1 MENKINQNTAGL
13 NLDSVNYQIKE
24 NMITFALNANI
35 QSHDGNST
43 TYTNE
48 PSNQICYDFSST
60 YPGFKILNV
69 LSITE
74 QSKLIVFLAHPDG
87 RSLIGEIT
95 NLNKD
100 CTSLVESETD
110 CGCISGTVL
119 GSTVVSSLISIPG
132 TGECPTG
139 YTFNSTSGFCEKLIS
154 TPIQETVTK
163 ESVISSCRD
172 ADHGTTLTR
181 VYKDT
186 WVTQTP
192 PTYHTVVESNL
203 TQSFWFP
210 GGNFS
215 YIKQIG
221 IQADVDNTNNPC
233 GTQESLDFLGFTE
246 TICISD
252 TKQYY
257 LGLAADDSLRVSID
271 GNIVFDFDALDPAKS
286 FATLTDLWGRYNLF
300 PVNISKGS
308 HLLKFEYKNKPT
320 GDPGN
325 RGMFAYELYDI
336 SLAQLTDPNLTRVI
350 LQNSRVL
357 SNGKPITSEIKAPG
371 RILQMSYTGTATG
384 TFTIGSAVQS
394 STSGTGTDAVF
405 KIVVNAGVITSL
417 ILEYSGKGYKTGDT
431 LIISA
436 GSALNVTVTVVAASV
451 QEDFIELSQACP
463 VGYTLYV
470 NENCVASCQK
480 LDQKSEIFPTTS
492 VNCCVFTPLVVDN
505 CCDCTDCYR
514 YSAQATNNQPYSITY
529 INCAGVE
536 VTETFP
542 SGIGTFTAK
551 RNKYTLPVN
560 VEILDSTFVSQGEC
574 NPKTSKCCLGLSPD
588 FPVYAEYRIDNCE
601 TKVYFIARNIQPR
614 YFSLEEPL
622 GRDQCGDAI
631 DCLTDAC
638 ERLKL
643 FPDFCQPDIYPTAID
658 SGGRLKGGVYSF
670 SIAYADENG
679 KELTDYVDFSNPIP
693 IFERAITEQTE
704 YETSKSIRVSID
716 HSTTIFDYFNL
727 VVAENIN
734 EVTTY
739 QLVGTYRVNQST
751 YRDSLVYSGDYSST
765 FSSIV
770 PLIRSPH
777 YETAEIIEK
786 QNDILMLADLVETP
800 KYNFQL
806 IANEIKLRWETV
818 KMPVD
823 NKFDFSNPEIAYF
836 FRTYQRDE
844 VYPFGIKFKLKNG
857 KYTDVFHIPGRE
869 IFINSNEKDLLTVGT
884 NPDVFAVENDCIVQ
898 DSQPRW
904 KVYNTAT
911 TDLTPPTN
919 TPSLQEVQYSCK
931 ITVEAA
937 GEFAYWESTETY
949 PCYEDVW
956 GALAGQPIRHHK
968 FPENSKV
975 HIHADGDD
983 FIYPIGVRILENDF
997 ANRVLDKFTV
1007 YDPLNT
1013 YGNHQ
1018 IPVKELICGF
1028 ELVRGNRVNNK
1039 SVVAK
1044 GLLYDVGSFEDVKSG
1059 KKFYYP
1065 NYPYN
1070 DLRPDAFIKST
1081 PDWYDR
1087 ADRGIE
1093 DSSSDPAS
1101 GLRIHEG
1108 FNTIGSRYTF
1118 HSPDTHFQY
1127 PKIGTELKLE
1137 TVEYGKVQGKFMPV
1151 LDHPQY
1157 KFLTKA
1163 DYALSAVISNALA
1176 LAFDTK
1182 TTATDPGTIIQTDG
1196 ISILTNNQVLL
1207 DLIEKLVPNNNF
1219 AYQFNSVGEYKKFL
1233 PITTIG
1239 NRRRF
1244 LDIGLYAND
1253 KIVELNDD
1261 RPLHNRLRETSVYLK
1276 TNGSFSTEHGSIID
1290 TSRYTLD
1297 QAGLGDTP
1305 EKVTESDT
1313 RAYYS
1318 SIKRSFPNQYGQI
1331 ENIKYVSMGYA
1342 CGVYT
1347 DLSGTAK
1354 IKTKYYPGFGGDTYI
1369 NKFALKR
1376 KHSFFTRNLANL
1388 PAKVDNVPFDYW
1400 LFPNLGYPTY
1410 YIGESPE
1417 DINNAF
1423 ASSILAGAAA
1433 TLATILT
1440 TPALAAGGAAT
1451 GVTLNAAISGALAS
1465 IYSLFVKKNNLDV
1478 SPTFNLPN
1486 PIPGEPDIVTPSS
1499 FFYQKGFF
1507 YTASYGIPVFYV
1519 ESDINVDLRHGR
1531 NDLEENFYPNVGD
1544 GIPDEWL
1551 HEVNVPIK
1559 FDNFYSYNAT
1569 YSAQNLS
1576 PNLPYRLKYPKL
1588 ECLSIHTNRVIYSD
1602 PANSSNYLSD
1612 AWRVFRP
1619 GNFYDFPKQ
1628 GGRLIDLNA
1637 GENERVYARFE
1648 NTTKVYNSRITLS
1661 TTSPYQ
1667 LEIGNAEMFKQKPVD
1682 LSKTDLGYIG
1692 TQHKAYVKCEYGTF
1706 WVDAKRGH
1714 IYQITGDGFNE
1725 IKTENN
1731 FNWFKQNLPFQILK
1745 DIPNAD
1751 VDNPPIGLGIVMGW
1765 DERYERVFITKLDYR
1780 VKPEYR
1786 IGSPSVV
1793 KYITDTSDS
1802 NYRKYVLESGSTQV
1816 EITFGDPA
1824 FFENKSWTVA
1834 YSPKLKNFI
1843 SFYSFLPNFYVPLLG
1858 NFQTV
1863 INTSTGASTWN
1874 HNLSIFTYQTYYNKL
1889 YPYILE
1895 YNVNSFPKV
1904 SIINSV
1910 TLMQDIQEYYSD
1922 YEYYSLSTA
1931 NKKNLANFTKAI
1943 IYNKEQSSGIIKL
1956 IPEEFGNTRQK
1967 ITYPRMTATGIEALI
1982 SRREQ
1987 LYTFNGFWNV
1997 AAQGN
2002 GQPLWST
2009 QWSDLVTQ
2017 YPIDKVPNTKSVRP
2031 VSVSYQKAKI
2041 KSDFAKVRLIQDQ
2054 YSRFKFINTIQITQT
2069 NP

>member
-1 MENKINQNTAGL
+1 MQNKINQNTAGL

-24 NMITFALNANI
+24 NMITYALNANV

-48 PSNQICYDFSST
+48 PSNQICYDFSLT

-87 RSLIGEIT
+87 RSLIGELT

-100 CTSLVESETD
+100 CTTLTETETD
-110 CGCISGTVL
+110 CGCISGTVV
-119 GSTVVSSLISIPG
+119 TNVV
-132 TGECPTG
+132 
-139 YTFNSTSGFCEKLIS
+139 NS
-154 TPIQETVTK
+154 
-163 ESVISSCRD
+163 
-172 ADHGTTLTR
+172 
-181 VYKDT
+181 
-186 WVTQTP
+186 
-192 PTYHTVVESNL
+192 
-203 TQSFWFP
+203 
-210 GGNFS
+210 
-215 YIKQIG
+215 
-221 IQADVDNTNNPC
+221 
-233 GTQESLDFLGFTE
+233 
-246 TICISD
+246 
-252 TKQYY
+252 
-257 LGLAADDSLRVSID
+257 
-271 GNIVFDFDALDPAKS
+271 
-286 FATLTDLWGRYNLF
+286 
-300 PVNISKGS
+300 
-308 HLLKFEYKNKPT
+308 
-320 GDPGN
+320 
-325 RGMFAYELYDI
+325 
-336 SLAQLTDPNLTRVI
+336 
-350 LQNSRVL
+350 
-357 SNGKPITSEIKAPG
+357 
-371 RILQMSYTGTATG
+371 ATG
-384 TFTIGSAVQS
+384 
-394 STSGTGTDAVF
+394 
-405 KIVVNAGVITSL
+405 
-417 ILEYSGKGYKTGDT
+417 
-431 LIISA
+431 
-436 GSALNVTVTVVAASV
+436 
-451 QEDFIELSQACP
+451 
-463 VGYTLYV
+463 
-470 NENCVASCQK
+470 
-480 LDQKSEIFPTTS
+480 
-492 VNCCVFTPLVVDN
+492 CCTFTPLIVDN

-514 YSAQATNNQPYSITY
+514 YSAQSINNTPYSITY
-529 INCAGVE
+529 VNCNGVE
-536 VTETFP
+536 VTDTFP
-542 SGIGTFTAK
+542 SGIGTFTARK
-551 RNKYTLPVN
+551 NKYILPSD
-560 VEILDSTFVSQGEC
+560 VEILDSNLESQGQC
-574 NPKTSKCCLGLSPD
+574 NPKTSDCCLKLSTD

-622 GRDQCGDAI
+622 GRDQCGDAL

-643 FPDFCQPDIYPTAID
+643 FPDFCQADIYPTAID

-670 SIAYADENG
+670 SVAYADENG
-679 KELTDYVDFSNPIP
+679 KELTDYVDFSNPIA

-751 YRDSLVYSGDYSST
+751 YRDSLVYTGDYSST

-806 IANEIKLRWETV
+806 LANKIKLRWETV

-823 NKFDFSNPEIAYF
+823 NKFDYSNPEIAYF

-869 IFINSNEKDLLTVGT
+869 VFPNSDERSLIYHDS
-884 NPDVFAVENDCIVQ
+884 NPDAFGTVNDCIVT
-898 DSQPRW
+898 DREEKW

-911 TDLTPPTN
+911 TGITPPNN
-919 TPSLQEVQYSCK
+919 TPSLQEAQYSCK
-931 ITVEAA
+931 ITVETG

-949 PCYEDVW
+949 PCYEEVW

-968 FPENSKV
+968 FPENAKS

-983 FIYPIGVRILENDF
+983 FIYPIGVRLWSESLFASILDTE
-997 ANRVLDKFTV
+997 TV

-1018 IPVKELICGF
+1018 IPVKELICGY

-1044 GLLYDVGSFEDVKSG
+1044 GLVYDVGSFRDVKSG
-1059 KKFYYP
+1059 REFYYP

-1070 DLRPDAFIKST
+1070 SLEDDAYIKST
-1081 PDWYDR
+1081 PDWYNK
-1087 ADRGIE
+1087 ADRGLE
-1093 DSSSDPAS
+1093 ESNADFSS
-1101 GLRIHEG
+1101 GLRLHKG
-1108 FNTIGSRYTF
+1108 FNVIGSRYTF

-1137 TVEYGKVQGKFMPV
+1137 TVEYGKVQGKFVPV

-1157 KFLTKA
+1157 KFLTTA
-1163 DYALSAVISNALA
+1163 DYAVTAVLADALSLAFESELTTTPTPGAATRWKADALA
-1176 LAFDTK
+1176 
-1182 TTATDPGTIIQTDG
+1182 
-1196 ISILTNNQVLL
+1196 ILTNNQIFIDLL
-1207 DLIEKLVPNNNF
+1207 EKLIPNTNF
-1219 AYQFNSVGEYKKFL
+1219 AYQFNSVGKYTSFR
-1233 PITTIG
+1233 PITTRG

-1261 RPLHNRLRETSVYLK
+1261 KPLHNRLRETSVYLK
-1276 TNGSFSTEHGSIID
+1276 TSAGFSQEFTSIQD
-1290 TSRYTLD
+1290 NTRYTIGEK
-1297 QAGLGDTP
+1297 GLEDNP

-1313 RAYYS
+1313 RAYYA
-1318 SIKRSFPNQYGQI
+1318 SIKREFPNQYGQI
-1331 ENIKYVSMGYA
+1331 ENIRYISTGYI
-1342 CGVYT
+1342 CDVT
-1347 DLSGTAK
+1347 LSLGGTAK
-1354 IKTKYYPGFGGDTYI
+1354 ILKKYYPAFGGDTYI

-1388 PAKVDNVPFDYW
+1388 PAKVNNVPFDYW
-1400 LFPNLGYPTY
+1400 LYPNLGYPTY

-1417 DINNAF
+1417 ELDAAII
-1423 ASSILAGAAA
+1423 SSAVTGIGAAA
-1433 TLATILT
+1433 ATAIAAALT
-1440 TPALAAGGAAT
+1440 GAVSGIA
-1451 GVTLNAAISGALAS
+1451 LNAVISGALGT
-1465 IYSLFVKKNNLDV
+1465 IYSLFVKKNNLDAD
-1478 SPTFNLPN
+1478 PQ
-1486 PIPGEPDIVTPSS
+1486 E

-1544 GIPDEWL
+1544 GIPDDWL

-1559 FDNFYSYNAT
+1559 YDNFYSYNAT

-1576 PNLPYRLKYPKL
+1576 PNLPYRLKYPDL
-1588 ECLSIHTNRVIYSD
+1588 GCLTYHQNRVIYSD

-1628 GGRLIDLNA
+1628 GGRLIDLNS

-1714 IYQITGDGFNE
+1714 IYQITGEGFNE

-1731 FNWFKQNLPFQILK
+1731 FNWFKNNLPFQIIK
-1745 DIPNAD
+1745 DFPEVDI
-1751 VDNPPIGLGIVMGW
+1751 DNPQSGLGIVMGW
-1765 DERYERVFITKLDYR
+1765 DERYERVFIIKLDYR
-1780 VKPEYR
+1780 VRKD
-1786 IGSPSVV
+1786 
-1793 KYITDTSDS
+1793 ITGQVSYED
-1802 NYRKYVLESGSTQV
+1802 RKFFYQDNVGKTQV
-1816 EITFGDPA
+1816 ELTDSTI
-1824 FFENKSWTVA
+1824 FENKSWTVA

-1843 SFYSFLPNFYVPLLG
+1843 SFYSYLPNFFVPQLG
-1858 NFQTV
+1858 HFQTIV
-1863 INTSTGASTWN
+1863 NTGAGASLWN
-1874 HNLSIFTYQTYYNKL
+1874 HNLSVYTYQTYYGTL

-1895 YNVNSFPKV
+1895 YCVNSFPQISSV
-1904 SIINSV
+1904 NSV
-1910 TLMQDIQEYYSD
+1910 TILEDIQEYYSD
-1922 YEYYSLSTA
+1922 YEYYSLGTT
-1931 NKKNLANFTKAI
+1931 NNTNLANFTKAI
-1943 IYNKEQSSGIIKL
+1943 IYNKEQSSGVIKL
-1956 IPEEFGNTRQK
+1956 IPEIFGNTRQK

-1982 SRREQ
+1982 SRREHVS
-1987 LYTFNGFWNV
+1987 TFNGFWNV

-2031 VSVSYQKAKI
+2031 VSVSYQKSKI
-2041 KSDFAKVRLIQDQ
+2041 KSDFARIRLIQDA

>member
-24 NMITFALNANI
+24 NMITFALNANV

-48 PSNQICYDFSST
+48 PSSQICYDFVNL
-60 YPGFKILNV
+60 YPGFKITGT

-87 RSLIGEIT
+87 RSLIGQVT
-95 NLNKD
+95 DLGKD

-119 GSTVVSSLISIPG
+119 DSTVLSSLIPIAG

-139 YTFNSTSGFCEKLIS
+139 YIFSSKSGFCEKLINI
-154 TPIQETVTK
+154 PIQETVTK
-163 ESVISSCRD
+163 KSVISSCRD
-172 ADHGTTLTR
+172 AEHGTTLTR
-181 VYKDT
+181 IYKDT
-186 WVTQTP
+186 WITQTP

-221 IQADVDNTNNPC
+221 IQADIDNTNNPC
-233 GTQESLDFLGFTE
+233 GTQETLDFLGFTE

-286 FATLTDLWGRYNLF
+286 FATLTDLWARYNLF
-300 PVNISKGS
+300 PVSISKGS

-371 RILQMSYTGTATG
+371 RILQISYTGTATG

-394 STSGTGTDAVF
+394 STSGTGTDAEF

-417 ILEYSGKGYKTGDT
+417 ILQYSGKGYKTGDT
-431 LIISA
+431 LIISS

-451 QEDFIELSQACP
+451 QDDFIELSQACP

-470 NENCVASCQK
+470 DENCVASCQK
-480 LDQKSEIFPTTS
+480 IDQKSAIFPATS
-492 VNCCVFTPLVVDN
+492 VNCCTFTPLVVDN
-505 CCDCTDCYR
+505 CCDCSDCYE
-514 YSAQATNNQPYSITY
+514 YSVESVSKSPYTVNYIDCSGLETNI
-529 INCAGVE
+529 
-536 VTETFP
+536 TFP
-542 SGIGTFTAK
+542 AGQVGVFRARK
-551 RNKYTLPVN
+551 DKYTLTPDTKIVS
-560 VEILDSTFVSQGEC
+560 ERFISQGIC
-574 NPKTSKCCLGLSPD
+574 VPKSSKCCLGLSPD
-588 FPVYAEYRIDNCE
+588 YPVYSEYRIDNCN
-601 TKVYFIARNIQPR
+601 TKVYFIAKNISPR
-614 YFSLEEPL
+614 FFSLEEPY
-622 GRDQCGDAI
+622 GKDQCGVLA
-631 DCLTDAC
+631 DCLTDSC

-643 FPDFCQPDIYPTAID
+643 FPDFCQADIYPTSVN
-658 SGGRLKGGVYSF
+658 SGGVLKGGVYSF

-679 KELTDYVDFSNPIP
+679 KELTDYVDFCNPIP
-693 IFERAITEQTE
+693 IFERSITEQTE
-704 YETSKSIRVSID
+704 YETSKSIRVAIE
-716 HSTTIFDYFNL
+716 HSTAIFDYFNL

-734 EVTTY
+734 QVTTY
-739 QLVGTYRVNQST
+739 QLVGTYRVNQT
-751 YRDSLVYSGDYSST
+751 TNKDSLIYTGDYSST

-777 YETAEIIEK
+777 YDSAGIIDK
-786 QNDILMLADLVETP
+786 QTDMLMLADLTETP

-806 IANEIKLRWETV
+806 LANNIKLRWETV
-818 KMPVD
+818 EMPAD
-823 NKFDFSNPEIAYF
+823 NKFDYSNPEIAYF

-844 VYPFGIKFKLKNG
+844 VYPFGIKFRLKNG
-857 KYTDVFHIPGRE
+857 KYTDVFHIPGRVA
-869 IFINSNEKDLLTVGT
+869 SGSDT
-884 NPDVFAVENDCIVQ
+884 NTLSKGSSLDVFTVPNDCIVEK
-898 DSQPRW
+898 DLPTW

-911 TDLTPPTN
+911 AGLTPPSN
-919 TPSLQEVQYSCK
+919 EPSIQEAQYSCK
-931 ITVEAA
+931 ITVKNS

-949 PCYEDVW
+949 PCYTEVW
-956 GALAGQPIRHHK
+956 GALAEQPIRFHK
-968 FPENSKV
+968 FPENAIS
-975 HIHADGDD
+975 HIHADSKDL
-983 FIYPIGVRILENDF
+983 IYPIGVRILESDF
-997 ANRVLDKFTV
+997 EGYLNTFTV

-1013 YGNHQ
+1013 YGNNQ
-1018 IPVKELICGF
+1018 IPVKELICGY

-1039 SVVAK
+1039 SVIAK
-1044 GLLYDVGSFEDVKSG
+1044 GLIYDVGTFEDVESG

-1070 DLRPDAFIKST
+1070 DIREDGYIKSS
-1081 PDWYDR
+1081 PDWYNA
-1087 ADRGIE
+1087 ADRGEKNDNI
-1093 DSSSDPAS
+1093 PGM
-1101 GLRIHEG
+1101 GLHKG

-1118 HSPDTHFQY
+1118 HSPDTHFQL
-1127 PKIGTELKLE
+1127 PKIGTELKIETLE
-1137 TVEYGKVQGKFMPV
+1137 FGKVQGKFIPV

-1163 DYALSAVISNALA
+1163 DYGLSAVLADALS
-1176 LAFDTK
+1176 LAFE
-1182 TTATDPGTIIQTDG
+1182 TTASAVDPNTKLKTDG
-1196 ISILTNNQVLL
+1196 LSILTNNQIFI
-1207 DLIEKLVPNNNF
+1207 DLIERLIPNTNF
-1219 AYQFNSVGEYKKFL
+1219 AYQFNSVGKYTSFR
-1233 PITTIG
+1233 PITTRG

-1261 RPLHNRLRETSVYLK
+1261 KPLHNRLRETSVYLK
-1276 TNGSFSTEHGSIID
+1276 TSAGFSYEYPFIQD
-1290 TSRYTLD
+1290 TSRYTIGENNLE
-1297 QAGLGDTP
+1297 DTP

-1313 RAYYS
+1313 RAYYA
-1318 SIKRSFPNQYGQI
+1318 SIKREFPNQYGQI
-1331 ENIKYVSMGYA
+1331 ENIRYVSTGYI
-1342 CGVYT
+1342 VDVT
-1347 DLSGTAK
+1347 TSLNGTAK
-1354 IKTKYYPGFGGDTYI
+1354 ILKKYYPAFGGDTYI

-1388 PAKVDNVPFDYW
+1388 PAKVNNVPFDYW
-1400 LFPNLGYPTY
+1400 LYPNLGYPTY

-1417 DINNAF
+1417 EINA
-1423 ASSILAGAAA
+1423 AAVSSLAVGVGAA
-1433 TLATILT
+1433 LT
-1440 TPALAAGGAAT
+1440 AALAASLTGAAS
-1451 GVTLNAAISGALAS
+1451 GVTLNAFISGTLAS
-1465 IYSLFVKKNNLDV
+1465 IYSLFVKKNNLDGAALV
-1478 SPTFNLPN
+1478 TIPN
-1486 PIPGEPDIVTPSS
+1486 PIPGKPDIDIPSS

-1544 GIPDEWL
+1544 GIPDDWL

-1559 FDNFYSYNAT
+1559 YDNFYHYNAT

-1576 PNLPYRLKYPKL
+1576 PNLPYRLKYPSL
-1588 ECLSIHTNRVIYSD
+1588 ECLTYHQNRVIYSD
-1602 PANSSNYLSD
+1602 PANASNYLSD

-1667 LEIGNAEMFKQKPVD
+1667 LEIGNAEMFKQKPVE

-1692 TQHKAYVKCEYGTF
+1692 TQHKAYVKCEFGTF

-1714 IYQITGDGFNE
+1714 IYQITGEGFNE

-1731 FNWFKQNLPFQILK
+1731 FNWFKNNLPFNILK
-1745 DIPNAD
+1745 DFPDAD
-1751 VDNPPIGLGIVMGW
+1751 IDNPQSGLGIVMGW
-1765 DERYERVFITKLDYR
+1765 DERYERVFITKLDYLAR
-1780 VKPEYR
+1780 KDLVG
-1786 IGSPSVV
+1786 I
-1793 KYITDTSDS
+1793 ITYED
-1802 NYRKYVLESGSTQV
+1802 RKFYYQ
-1816 EITFGDPA
+1816 EINLRREVQLTDPTY
-1824 FFENKSWTVA
+1824 FENKSWTVA

-1843 SFYSFLPNFYVPLLG
+1843 SFYSFLPNFFVPLLG
-1858 NFQTV
+1858 HFQTI
-1863 INTSTGASTWN
+1863 INTGTGSSIWN
-1874 HNLSIFTYQTYYNKL
+1874 HNLSVYTYQTYYGIL

-1895 YNVNSFPKV
+1895 YNVNSFPQV
-1904 SIINSV
+1904 STVNSV

-2009 QWSDLVTQ
+2009 QWGDLVTQ

-2031 VSVSYQKAKI
+2031 VSVSYQKNKI
-2041 KSDFAKVRLIQDQ
+2041 KSDFAKIRLIQDA

>member
-1 MENKINQNTAGL
+1 MQNKINQNTAGL

-24 NMITFALNANI
+24 NMITYALNANV

-48 PSNQICYDFSST
+48 PSNQICYDFSLT

-87 RSLIGEIT
+87 RSLIGELT

-100 CTSLVESETD
+100 CTTLTETETD
-110 CGCISGTVL
+110 CGCISGTVV
-119 GSTVVSSLISIPG
+119 TNVV
-132 TGECPTG
+132 
-139 YTFNSTSGFCEKLIS
+139 NS
-154 TPIQETVTK
+154 
-163 ESVISSCRD
+163 
-172 ADHGTTLTR
+172 
-181 VYKDT
+181 
-186 WVTQTP
+186 
-192 PTYHTVVESNL
+192 
-203 TQSFWFP
+203 
-210 GGNFS
+210 
-215 YIKQIG
+215 
-221 IQADVDNTNNPC
+221 
-233 GTQESLDFLGFTE
+233 
-246 TICISD
+246 
-252 TKQYY
+252 
-257 LGLAADDSLRVSID
+257 
-271 GNIVFDFDALDPAKS
+271 
-286 FATLTDLWGRYNLF
+286 
-300 PVNISKGS
+300 
-308 HLLKFEYKNKPT
+308 
-320 GDPGN
+320 
-325 RGMFAYELYDI
+325 
-336 SLAQLTDPNLTRVI
+336 
-350 LQNSRVL
+350 
-357 SNGKPITSEIKAPG
+357 
-371 RILQMSYTGTATG
+371 ATG
-384 TFTIGSAVQS
+384 
-394 STSGTGTDAVF
+394 
-405 KIVVNAGVITSL
+405 
-417 ILEYSGKGYKTGDT
+417 
-431 LIISA
+431 
-436 GSALNVTVTVVAASV
+436 
-451 QEDFIELSQACP
+451 
-463 VGYTLYV
+463 
-470 NENCVASCQK
+470 
-480 LDQKSEIFPTTS
+480 
-492 VNCCVFTPLVVDN
+492 CCTFTPLIVDN

-514 YSAQATNNQPYSITY
+514 YSAQSINNTPYSITY
-529 INCAGVE
+529 VNCNGVE
-536 VTETFP
+536 VTDTFP
-542 SGIGTFTAK
+542 SGIGTFTARK
-551 RNKYTLPVN
+551 NKYILPSD
-560 VEILDSTFVSQGEC
+560 VEILDSNLESQGQC
-574 NPKTSKCCLGLSPD
+574 VPKTSDCCLKLSTD
-588 FPVYAEYRIDNCE
+588 FPVYAEYRVDNCE

-622 GRDQCGDAI
+622 GRDQCGDAL

-643 FPDFCQPDIYPTAID
+643 FPDFCQADIYPTAID

-670 SIAYADENG
+670 SVAYADENG
-679 KELTDYVDFSNPIP
+679 KELTDYVDFSNPIA

-751 YRDSLVYSGDYSST
+751 YRDSLVYTGDYSST

-806 IANEIKLRWETV
+806 LANKIKLRWETV

-823 NKFDFSNPEIAYF
+823 NKFDYSNPEIAYF

-869 IFINSNEKDLLTVGT
+869 VFPNSDERSPIYHDS
-884 NPDVFAVENDCIVQ
+884 NPDAFGTVNDCIVT
-898 DSQPRW
+898 DREEKW

-911 TDLTPPTN
+911 TGITPPNN
-919 TPSLQEVQYSCK
+919 TPSLQEAQYSCK
-931 ITVEAA
+931 ITVETG

-949 PCYEDVW
+949 PCYDEVW
-956 GALAGQPIRHHK
+956 GTLAGQPIRHHK
-968 FPENSKV
+968 FPENAKS

-983 FIYPIGVRILENDF
+983 FIYPIGVRLWSESLFASILDTE
-997 ANRVLDKFTV
+997 TV

-1018 IPVKELICGF
+1018 IPVKELICGY

-1044 GLLYDVGSFEDVKSG
+1044 GLVYDVGSFRDVKSG
-1059 KKFYYP
+1059 REFYYP

-1070 DLRPDAFIKST
+1070 SLEDDAYIKST
-1081 PDWYDR
+1081 PDWYNK
-1087 ADRGIE
+1087 ADRGI
-1093 DSSSDPAS
+1093 DDNDYGMA
-1101 GLRIHEG
+1101 LHQG
-1108 FNTIGSRYTF
+1108 FNVIGSRYTF

-1137 TVEYGKVQGKFMPV
+1137 TVEYGKVQGKFVPV
-1151 LDHPQY
+1151 LDHPKH
-1157 KFLTKA
+1157 KFLTLA
-1163 DYALSAVISNALA
+1163 DYATAATLANALA
-1176 LAFDTK
+1176 LAFESDSTITTPPPPGPSTSNKSK
-1182 TTATDPGTIIQTDG
+1182 TDALSII
-1196 ISILTNNQVLL
+1196 TNNQAFI
-1207 DLIEKLVPNNNF
+1207 DLIEKLIPLKNF
-1219 AYQFNSVGEYKKFL
+1219 AYQFNSVGEYKRFL

-1261 RPLHNRLRETSVYLK
+1261 KPLHNRLRETSVYLK
-1276 TNGSFSTEHGSIID
+1276 TSGSFSTEYASIVD
-1290 TSRYTLD
+1290 NSRYTIGQKNLQD
-1297 QAGLGDTP
+1297 NP
-1305 EKVTESDT
+1305 EQIVESDT
-1313 RAYYS
+1313 RAYYAS
-1318 SIKRSFPNQYGQI
+1318 VKRNFPNQYGQI
-1331 ENIKYVSMGYA
+1331 ENITYVSTGYS
-1342 CGVYT
+1342 CSVYT
-1347 DLSGTAK
+1347 DITNTLQ
-1354 IKTKYYPGFGGDTYI
+1354 IKAKYYPAFGGDTFI

-1400 LFPNLGYPTY
+1400 LYPNLGYPTY

-1417 DINNAF
+1417 DL
-1423 ASSILAGAAA
+1423 SSAATEALIAGVAAA
-1433 TLATILT
+1433 AAA
-1440 TPALAAGGAAT
+1440 ALAAGVVTGSLVAGAGLNAVLT
-1451 GVTLNAAISGALAS
+1451 GVLAS
-1465 IYSLFVKKNNLDV
+1465 IYGLFVKKNNLDAD
-1478 SPTFNLPN
+1478 PQP
-1486 PIPGEPDIVTPSS
+1486 

-1576 PNLPYRLKYPKL
+1576 PNLPYRLKYPSL
-1588 ECLSIHTNRVIYSD
+1588 ECLSIHNNRVIYSD

-1661 TTSPYQ
+1661 TNSPYQ
-1667 LEIGNAEMFKQKPVD
+1667 LEIGSAEMFKQKPVD
-1682 LSKTDLGYIG
+1682 LAKTDLGYIG

-1725 IKTENN
+1725 IKTESN

-1745 DIPNAD
+1745 DISNAD
-1751 VDNPPIGLGIVMGW
+1751 IDNPPIGLGIVMGW

-1780 VKPEYR
+1780 VKPEFR
-1786 IGSPSVV
+1786 AGNPSVV
-1793 KYITDTSDS
+1793 KYITDTSDT

-1843 SFYSFLPNFYVPLLG
+1843 SFYSFLPNFFVPMLG

-1863 INTSTGASTWN
+1863 INTSAGASTWN

-1889 YPYILE
+1889 YPYIIE
-1895 YNVNSFPKV
+1895 YNVNSFPQV
-1904 SIINSV
+1904 STVNSI

-1967 ITYPRMTATGIEALI
+1967 ITYPRMTTTGIEALI
-1982 SRREQ
+1982 SRREH

-2009 QWSDLVTQ
+2009 QWSDLITQ
-2017 YPIDKVPNTKSVRP
+2017 YPIDKIPNTKSVRP
-2031 VSVSYQKAKI
+2031 VSVSYQKSKI

>member
-1 MENKINQNTAGL
+1 MQNKINQNTAGL

-24 NMITFALNANI
+24 NMITYALNANV

-48 PSNQICYDFSST
+48 PSNQICYDFSLT

-87 RSLIGEIT
+87 RSLIGELT

-100 CTSLVESETD
+100 CTTLTETETD
-110 CGCISGTVL
+110 CGCISGTVV
-119 GSTVVSSLISIPG
+119 TNVV
-132 TGECPTG
+132 
-139 YTFNSTSGFCEKLIS
+139 NS
-154 TPIQETVTK
+154 
-163 ESVISSCRD
+163 
-172 ADHGTTLTR
+172 
-181 VYKDT
+181 
-186 WVTQTP
+186 
-192 PTYHTVVESNL
+192 
-203 TQSFWFP
+203 
-210 GGNFS
+210 
-215 YIKQIG
+215 
-221 IQADVDNTNNPC
+221 
-233 GTQESLDFLGFTE
+233 
-246 TICISD
+246 
-252 TKQYY
+252 
-257 LGLAADDSLRVSID
+257 
-271 GNIVFDFDALDPAKS
+271 
-286 FATLTDLWGRYNLF
+286 
-300 PVNISKGS
+300 
-308 HLLKFEYKNKPT
+308 
-320 GDPGN
+320 
-325 RGMFAYELYDI
+325 
-336 SLAQLTDPNLTRVI
+336 
-350 LQNSRVL
+350 
-357 SNGKPITSEIKAPG
+357 
-371 RILQMSYTGTATG
+371 ATG
-384 TFTIGSAVQS
+384 
-394 STSGTGTDAVF
+394 
-405 KIVVNAGVITSL
+405 
-417 ILEYSGKGYKTGDT
+417 
-431 LIISA
+431 
-436 GSALNVTVTVVAASV
+436 
-451 QEDFIELSQACP
+451 
-463 VGYTLYV
+463 
-470 NENCVASCQK
+470 
-480 LDQKSEIFPTTS
+480 
-492 VNCCVFTPLVVDN
+492 CCTFTPLIVDN

-514 YSAQATNNQPYSITY
+514 YSAQSINNTSYSITY
-529 INCAGVE
+529 VNCNGVE
-536 VTETFP
+536 VTDNFP
-542 SGIGTFTAK
+542 SGIGTFTARK
-551 RNKYTLPVN
+551 NKYILPSD
-560 VEILDSTFVSQGEC
+560 VEILDSTLESQGQC
-574 NPKTSKCCLGLSPD
+574 NPKTSDCCLKLSPD

-601 TKVYFIARNIQPR
+601 TKVYFVSRNIQPR

-643 FPDFCQPDIYPTAID
+643 FPDFCQADIYPTAID

-679 KELTDYVDFSNPIP
+679 KELTDYVDFSNPIA

-716 HSTTIFDYFNL
+716 HSTAIFDYFNL

-751 YRDSLVYSGDYSST
+751 YRDSLVYTGDYSST

-806 IANEIKLRWETV
+806 LANKIKLRWETV

-823 NKFDFSNPEIAYF
+823 NKFDYSNPEIAYF

-869 IFINSNEKDLLTVGT
+869 VFPNSDERSLIYHDS
-884 NPDVFAVENDCIVQ
+884 NPDAFGTVNDCIVT
-898 DSQPRW
+898 DKEEKW

-911 TDLTPPTN
+911 TGITPPN
-919 TPSLQEVQYSCK
+919 NAPSLQEAQYSCK
-931 ITVEAA
+931 ITVETG

-949 PCYEDVW
+949 PCYDEVW

-968 FPENSKV
+968 FPENAKS

-983 FIYPIGVRILENDF
+983 FIYPIGVRIWSESLF
-997 ANRVLDKFTV
+997 AAILDTETV

-1018 IPVKELICGF
+1018 IPVKELICGY

-1044 GLLYDVGSFEDVKSG
+1044 GLIYDVGSFRDVKSG
-1059 KKFYYP
+1059 REFYYP

-1070 DLRPDAFIKST
+1070 SLEDDAYIKST
-1081 PDWYDR
+1081 PDWYNK
-1087 ADRGIE
+1087 ADRGI
-1093 DSSSDPAS
+1093 DDNDYGMA
-1101 GLRIHEG
+1101 LHQG
-1108 FNTIGSRYTF
+1108 FNVIGSRYTF

-1137 TVEYGKVQGKFMPV
+1137 TVEYGKVQGKFVPV

-1157 KFLTKA
+1157 KFLTTA
-1163 DYALSAVISNALA
+1163 DYAVTAVLADALSLAFESEITTTPAPGAATRWKADALA
-1176 LAFDTK
+1176 
-1182 TTATDPGTIIQTDG
+1182 
-1196 ISILTNNQVLL
+1196 ILTNNQIFIDLL
-1207 DLIEKLVPNNNF
+1207 EKLIPNTNF
-1219 AYQFNSVGEYKKFL
+1219 AYQFNSIGEYKRFL

-1261 RPLHNRLRETSVYLK
+1261 KPLHNRLRETSVYLK
-1276 TNGSFSTEHGSIID
+1276 TSGSFSTEYASIVD
-1290 TSRYTLD
+1290 NSRYTIGQKNLQD
-1297 QAGLGDTP
+1297 NP
-1305 EKVTESDT
+1305 EQIVESDT
-1313 RAYYS
+1313 RAYYA
-1318 SIKRSFPNQYGQI
+1318 SIKRNFPNQYGQI
-1331 ENIKYVSMGYA
+1331 ENITYVSTGYS
-1342 CGVYT
+1342 CSVYT
-1347 DLSGTAK
+1347 DITGTLQ
-1354 IKTKYYPGFGGDTYI
+1354 IKTKYYPAFGGDTFI

-1400 LFPNLGYPTY
+1400 LYPNLGYPTY
-1410 YIGESPE
+1410 YIGESPATI
-1417 DINNAF
+1417 DNA
-1423 ASSILAGAAA
+1423 AYTALLAG
-1433 TLATILT
+1433 I
-1440 TPALAAGGAAT
+1440 GAAITAAIAASAT
-1451 GVTLNAAISGALAS
+1451 GAPSGVAMNSAISGALATA
-1465 IYSLFVKKNNLDV
+1465 YALFVKKNNLDAD
-1478 SPTFNLPN
+1478 PQ
-1486 PIPGEPDIVTPSS
+1486 S

-1519 ESDINVDLRHGR
+1519 ESDINVNLRHGR
-1531 NDLEENFYPNVGD
+1531 NELEENFYPNVGD

-1576 PNLPYRLKYPKL
+1576 PNLPYRLKYPSL
-1588 ECLSIHTNRVIYSD
+1588 ECLSIHNNRVIYSD

-1661 TTSPYQ
+1661 TNSPYQ
-1667 LEIGNAEMFKQKPVD
+1667 LEIGSAEMFKQKPVD
-1682 LSKTDLGYIG
+1682 LAKTDLGYIG

-1725 IKTENN
+1725 IKTESN

-1751 VDNPPIGLGIVMGW
+1751 IDNPPIGLGIVMGW

-1786 IGSPSVV
+1786 QGNPSVV
-1793 KYITDTSDS
+1793 KYITDTSDT

-1843 SFYSFLPNFYVPLLG
+1843 SFYSFLPNFFVPMLG

-1889 YPYILE
+1889 YPYIIE
-1895 YNVNSFPKV
+1895 YNVNSFPQV
-1904 SIINSV
+1904 STVNSI

-1922 YEYYSLSTA
+1922 YEYYSLSTS

-1982 SRREQ
+1982 SRREH

-2017 YPIDKVPNTKSVRP
+2017 YPIDKIPNTKSVRP
-2031 VSVSYQKAKI
+2031 VSVSYQKSKI

>member
-1 MENKINQNTAGL
+1 MDNKINQNTAGL

-24 NMITFALNANI
+24 NMITFALNANV

-48 PSNQICYDFSST
+48 PSNQICFDFT
-60 YPGFKILNV
+60 TQYPGYKIVGTLN
-69 LSITE
+69 ITE
-74 QSKLIVFLAHPDG
+74 QSKLVVFLAHPDG

-95 NLNKD
+95 NLGKD
-100 CTSLVESETD
+100 CTTLTESETD
-110 CGCISGTVL
+110 CGCISGTVV
-119 GSTVVSSLISIPG
+119 TNVVNSA
-132 TGECPTG
+132 TGCC
-139 YTFNSTSGFCEKLIS
+139 TFNPLI
-154 TPIQETVTK
+154 
-163 ESVISSCRD
+163 
-172 ADHGTTLTR
+172 
-181 VYKDT
+181 
-186 WVTQTP
+186 
-192 PTYHTVVESNL
+192 
-203 TQSFWFP
+203 
-210 GGNFS
+210 
-215 YIKQIG
+215 
-221 IQADVDNTNNPC
+221 
-233 GTQESLDFLGFTE
+233 
-246 TICISD
+246 
-252 TKQYY
+252 
-257 LGLAADDSLRVSID
+257 
-271 GNIVFDFDALDPAKS
+271 
-286 FATLTDLWGRYNLF
+286 
-300 PVNISKGS
+300 
-308 HLLKFEYKNKPT
+308 
-320 GDPGN
+320 
-325 RGMFAYELYDI
+325 
-336 SLAQLTDPNLTRVI
+336 
-350 LQNSRVL
+350 
-357 SNGKPITSEIKAPG
+357 
-371 RILQMSYTGTATG
+371 
-384 TFTIGSAVQS
+384 
-394 STSGTGTDAVF
+394 
-405 KIVVNAGVITSL
+405 
-417 ILEYSGKGYKTGDT
+417 
-431 LIISA
+431 
-436 GSALNVTVTVVAASV
+436 
-451 QEDFIELSQACP
+451 
-463 VGYTLYV
+463 
-470 NENCVASCQK
+470 
-480 LDQKSEIFPTTS
+480 
-492 VNCCVFTPLVVDN
+492 VDN

-514 YSAQATNNQPYSITY
+514 YSAQSINNTAYSITY
-529 INCAGVE
+529 INCSGVE

-551 RNKYTLPVN
+551 RNKYTLPSG
-560 VEILDSTFVSQGEC
+560 VEALDSTLESQGTC
-574 NPKTSKCCLGLSPD
+574 SPKTGTCCLNLSPD
-588 FPVYAEYRIDNCE
+588 YPVYSEYRIDDCE
-601 TKVYFIARNIQPR
+601 TKVYFIAKNIQPR

-631 DCLTDAC
+631 DCLTDSC

-643 FPDFCQPDIYPTAID
+643 FPDFCQADIYPTAID

-693 IFERAITEQTE
+693 IFERTITEQTE

-716 HSTTIFDYFNL
+716 HSTAVFDYFNL

-751 YRDSLVYSGDYSST
+751 YRDSLVYTGEYSST

-777 YETAEIIEK
+777 YETAGIIEK

-806 IANEIKLRWETV
+806 LANQIKLRWETV

-823 NKFDFSNPEIAYF
+823 NKFDYSNPEIAYF

-869 IFINSNEKDLLTVGT
+869 VFQNSDERSLIYHSS
-884 NPDVFAVENDCIVQ
+884 NPDAFGTSNDCIIT
-898 DSQPRW
+898 DKEEKW

-911 TDLTPPTN
+911 TGITPPNN
-919 TPSLQEVQYSCK
+919 TPSLQEAQYSCK
-931 ITVEAA
+931 ITVESS

-949 PCYEDVW
+949 PCYDEVW

-968 FPENSKV
+968 FPENAKS

-983 FIYPIGVRILENDF
+983 FIYPIGVRIWDETF
-997 ANRVLDKFTV
+997 FEGILDRETI

-1013 YGNHQ
+1013 YGNHR
-1018 IPVKELICGF
+1018 IPVKELICGY

-1044 GLLYDVGSFEDVKSG
+1044 GLIYDVGSFEDVKSG
-1059 KKFYYP
+1059 KKYYYP

-1070 DLRPDAFIKST
+1070 DLRPDRYIKST

-1087 ADRGIE
+1087 ADRGSE
-1093 DSSSDPAS
+1093 SDSFGM
-1101 GLRIHEG
+1101 GLHEG

-1118 HSPDTHFQY
+1118 HSPDVHFQY

-1137 TVEYGKVQGKFMPV
+1137 TVEYGKVQGKFVPV

-1163 DYALSAVISNALA
+1163 DYALSALVSTALS
-1176 LAFDTK
+1176 LAFESEAGSNVSGPYANSKLKAD
-1182 TTATDPGTIIQTDG
+1182 A

-1207 DLIEKLVPNNNF
+1207 DLLEKLIPNTNF
-1219 AYQFNSVGEYKKFL
+1219 AYQFNSIGEYKRFS

-1276 TNGSFSTEHGSIID
+1276 TNGSFSTEFPGIVD
-1290 TSRYTLD
+1290 NTRYTIEENNLQD
-1297 QAGLGDTP
+1297 DP
-1305 EKVTESDT
+1305 EKITESDT

-1318 SIKRSFPNQYGQI
+1318 SIKRNFPNQYGQI
-1331 ENIKYVSMGYA
+1331 ENITYVSTGYS
-1342 CGVYT
+1342 CSVYT
-1347 DLSGTAK
+1347 DISNTAK
-1354 IKTKYYPGFGGDTYI
+1354 IRRRYYPAFGGDTYI

-1400 LFPNLGYPTY
+1400 LYPNLGFPTY

-1417 DINNAF
+1417 EITSGA
-1423 ASSILAGAAA
+1423 ATSLVAGIATALTTALGLSLAGAS
-1433 TLATILT
+1433 
-1440 TPALAAGGAAT
+1440 T
-1451 GVTLNAAISGALAS
+1451 GVALNTAISGALAA
-1465 IYSLFVKKNNLDV
+1465 IYSLFVKKNNLDGAATV
-1478 SPTFNLPN
+1478 TIPN
-1486 PIPGEPDIVTPSS
+1486 PIPGQPDLDIPTS

-1507 YTASYGIPVFYV
+1507 YTASYGIPIFYV

-1576 PNLPYRLKYPKL
+1576 PNLPYRLKYPSL
-1588 ECLSIHTNRVIYSD
+1588 ECLTIHSNRVIYSD

-1751 VDNPPIGLGIVMGW
+1751 IDNPPIGLGIVMGW

-1786 IGSPSVV
+1786 TGNPSVV
-1793 KYITDTSDS
+1793 KYITDSSDS
-1802 NYRKYVLESGSTQV
+1802 NFRKYVLESGSTQV

-1843 SFYSFLPNFYVPLLG
+1843 SFYSYLPNFFVPQLG
-1858 NFQTV
+1858 HFQT
-1863 INTSTGASTWN
+1863 IRNTSTGASIWS
-1874 HNLSIFTYQTYYNKL
+1874 HNLSIFTYQTYYGTL

-1895 YNVNSFPKV
+1895 YNVNSFPQI
-1904 SIINSV
+1904 STINSV

-2009 QWSDLVTQ
+2009 QWSDLSSQ

-2031 VSVSYQKAKI
+2031 ISVSYQKAKI

>member
-74 QSKLIVFLAHPDG
+74 QSKLVVFLAHPDG

-100 CTSLVESETD
+100 CTTLTETETD
-110 CGCISGTVL
+110 CGCISGTVV
-119 GSTVVSSLISIPG
+119 TNVV
-132 TGECPTG
+132 
-139 YTFNSTSGFCEKLIS
+139 NS
-154 TPIQETVTK
+154 
-163 ESVISSCRD
+163 
-172 ADHGTTLTR
+172 
-181 VYKDT
+181 
-186 WVTQTP
+186 
-192 PTYHTVVESNL
+192 
-203 TQSFWFP
+203 
-210 GGNFS
+210 
-215 YIKQIG
+215 
-221 IQADVDNTNNPC
+221 
-233 GTQESLDFLGFTE
+233 
-246 TICISD
+246 
-252 TKQYY
+252 
-257 LGLAADDSLRVSID
+257 
-271 GNIVFDFDALDPAKS
+271 
-286 FATLTDLWGRYNLF
+286 
-300 PVNISKGS
+300 
-308 HLLKFEYKNKPT
+308 
-320 GDPGN
+320 
-325 RGMFAYELYDI
+325 
-336 SLAQLTDPNLTRVI
+336 
-350 LQNSRVL
+350 
-357 SNGKPITSEIKAPG
+357 
-371 RILQMSYTGTATG
+371 ATG
-384 TFTIGSAVQS
+384 
-394 STSGTGTDAVF
+394 
-405 KIVVNAGVITSL
+405 
-417 ILEYSGKGYKTGDT
+417 
-431 LIISA
+431 
-436 GSALNVTVTVVAASV
+436 
-451 QEDFIELSQACP
+451 
-463 VGYTLYV
+463 
-470 NENCVASCQK
+470 
-480 LDQKSEIFPTTS
+480 
-492 VNCCVFTPLVVDN
+492 CCTFTPLIVDN

-514 YSAQATNNQPYSITY
+514 YSIQSINSGAYSVTY
-529 INCAGVE
+529 INCSGQE

-542 SGIGTFTAK
+542 SGIGTFTSR
-551 RNKYTLPVN
+551 RNKFILPSG
-560 VEILDSTFVSQGEC
+560 VEILDSTLVSQGEC
-574 NPKTSKCCLGLSPD
+574 VPKSSKCCLKLSTD
-588 FPVYAEYRIDNCE
+588 FPVYSEYRIDNCE

-622 GRDQCGDAI
+622 GRDQCGDAL

-643 FPDFCQPDIYPTAID
+643 FPDFCQADIYPTAID

-751 YRDSLVYSGDYSST
+751 YRDSLVYTGDYSST

-777 YETAEIIEK
+777 YETAGIIEK

-806 IANEIKLRWETV
+806 LANQIKLRWETV

-823 NKFDFSNPEIAYF
+823 NKFDYSNPEIAYF

-869 IFINSNEKDLLTVGT
+869 IFPNSDEKSLIYHDS
-884 NPDVFAVENDCIVQ
+884 NPDAFGTTNDCIVT
-898 DSQPRW
+898 DKEEKW
-904 KVYNTAT
+904 KVYSTAT
-911 TDLTPPTN
+911 TGLTPPN
-919 TPSLQEVQYSCK
+919 NPPSLQEAQYSCK

-949 PCYEDVW
+949 PCYDEVW
-956 GALAGQPIRHHK
+956 GTLAGQPIRHHK
-968 FPENSKV
+968 FPENAKS

-983 FIYPIGVRILENDF
+983 FIYPIGVRIWNESLFEGI
-997 ANRVLDKFTV
+997 LDTATV

-1013 YGNHQ
+1013 YGNNQ
-1018 IPVKELICGF
+1018 IPVKELICGY

-1044 GLLYDVGSFEDVKSG
+1044 GLIYDVGSFRDVKSG
-1059 KKFYYP
+1059 KEFYYP

-1070 DLRPDAFIKST
+1070 SLEDDPYIKST
-1081 PDWYDR
+1081 PDWYNK
-1087 ADRGIE
+1087 ADRGI
-1093 DSSSDPAS
+1093 DDNDYGMA
-1101 GLRIHEG
+1101 LHQG
-1108 FNTIGSRYTF
+1108 FNVIGSRYTF

-1137 TVEYGKVQGKFMPV
+1137 TVEYGKVQGKFVPV

-1157 KFLTKA
+1157 KFLTTA
-1163 DYALSAVISNALA
+1163 DYAVSAVLADALS
-1176 LAFDTK
+1176 LAFESEIKVTVADGGTVTK
-1182 TTATDPGTIIQTDG
+1182 WKADAL
-1196 ISILTNNQVLL
+1196 SILTNNQVFVDLL
-1207 DLIEKLVPNNNF
+1207 EKLIPNTNF
-1219 AYQFNSVGEYKKFL
+1219 AYQFNSVGEYKRFL

-1261 RPLHNRLRETSVYLK
+1261 KPIHNRLRETSVYLK
-1276 TNGSFSTEHGSIID
+1276 TNGSFSTEHSSIVD
-1290 TSRYTLD
+1290 NTRYTIGQKNLQD
-1297 QAGLGDTP
+1297 NP
-1305 EKVTESDT
+1305 EQIVETDT
-1313 RAYYS
+1313 RAYYA
-1318 SIKRSFPNQYGQI
+1318 SIKRNFPNQYGQI
-1331 ENIKYVSMGYA
+1331 ENITYVSTGYYSS
-1342 CGVYT
+1342 VYVDIT
-1347 DLSGTAK
+1347 NTAK
-1354 IKTKYYPGFGGDTYI
+1354 IKRRYYPAFGGDTYI

-1388 PAKVDNVPFDYW
+1388 PARVDNVPFDYW
-1400 LFPNLGYPTY
+1400 LYPNLGFPTY

-1417 DINNAF
+1417 TIDNA
-1423 ASSILAGAAA
+1423 AYTALLGGLSAGIAAA
-1433 TLATILT
+1433 LLASATGAPSGVALNSAISAALAT
-1440 TPALAAGGAAT
+1440 AYA
-1451 GVTLNAAISGALAS
+1451 
-1465 IYSLFVKKNNLDV
+1465 LFVKKNNLDAD
-1478 SPTFNLPN
+1478 PN
-1486 PIPGEPDIVTPSS
+1486 S

-1531 NDLEENFYPNVGD
+1531 NELEENFYPNVGD

-1576 PNLPYRLKYPKL
+1576 PNLPYRLKYPSL
-1588 ECLSIHTNRVIYSD
+1588 ECLSIHNNRVIYSD

-1612 AWRVFRP
+1612 AWRIFRP

-1628 GGRLIDLNA
+1628 GGRLIDLNS

-1751 VDNPPIGLGIVMGW
+1751 VDNLPIGLGIAMGW

-1786 IGSPSVV
+1786 QGSASVV
-1793 KYITDTSDS
+1793 KYITDTSDT

-1904 SIINSV
+1904 STINSV

-2017 YPIDKVPNTKSVRP
+2017 YPIDKIPNTKSVRP

>member
-1 MENKINQNTAGL
+1 MQNKINQNTAGL

-24 NMITFALNANI
+24 NMITYALNANV

-48 PSNQICYDFSST
+48 PSNQICYDFSLT

-74 QSKLIVFLAHPDG
+74 QSKLVVFLAHPDG
-87 RSLIGEIT
+87 RSLIGELT

-100 CTSLVESETD
+100 CTTLTETETD
-110 CGCISGTVL
+110 CGCISGTVV
-119 GSTVVSSLISIPG
+119 TNVV
-132 TGECPTG
+132 
-139 YTFNSTSGFCEKLIS
+139 NS
-154 TPIQETVTK
+154 
-163 ESVISSCRD
+163 
-172 ADHGTTLTR
+172 
-181 VYKDT
+181 
-186 WVTQTP
+186 
-192 PTYHTVVESNL
+192 
-203 TQSFWFP
+203 
-210 GGNFS
+210 
-215 YIKQIG
+215 
-221 IQADVDNTNNPC
+221 
-233 GTQESLDFLGFTE
+233 
-246 TICISD
+246 
-252 TKQYY
+252 
-257 LGLAADDSLRVSID
+257 
-271 GNIVFDFDALDPAKS
+271 
-286 FATLTDLWGRYNLF
+286 
-300 PVNISKGS
+300 
-308 HLLKFEYKNKPT
+308 
-320 GDPGN
+320 
-325 RGMFAYELYDI
+325 
-336 SLAQLTDPNLTRVI
+336 
-350 LQNSRVL
+350 
-357 SNGKPITSEIKAPG
+357 
-371 RILQMSYTGTATG
+371 ATG
-384 TFTIGSAVQS
+384 
-394 STSGTGTDAVF
+394 
-405 KIVVNAGVITSL
+405 
-417 ILEYSGKGYKTGDT
+417 
-431 LIISA
+431 
-436 GSALNVTVTVVAASV
+436 
-451 QEDFIELSQACP
+451 
-463 VGYTLYV
+463 
-470 NENCVASCQK
+470 
-480 LDQKSEIFPTTS
+480 
-492 VNCCVFTPLVVDN
+492 CCTFTPLIVDN

-514 YSAQATNNQPYSITY
+514 YSAQSINNTPYSITY
-529 INCAGVE
+529 VNCNGVE
-536 VTETFP
+536 VTDTFP
-542 SGIGTFTAK
+542 SGIGTFTARK
-551 RNKYTLPVN
+551 NKYILPSD
-560 VEILDSTFVSQGEC
+560 VEILDSNLESQGQC
-574 NPKTSKCCLGLSPD
+574 VPKTSDCCLKLSTD
-588 FPVYAEYRIDNCE
+588 FPVYAEYRVDNCE

-622 GRDQCGDAI
+622 GRDQCGDAL

-643 FPDFCQPDIYPTAID
+643 FPDFCQADIYPTAID

-670 SIAYADENG
+670 SVAYADENG
-679 KELTDYVDFSNPIP
+679 KELTDYVDFSNPIA

-751 YRDSLVYSGDYSST
+751 YRDSLVYTGDYSST

-806 IANEIKLRWETV
+806 LANKIKLRWETV

-823 NKFDFSNPEIAYF
+823 NKFDYSNPEIAYF

-869 IFINSNEKDLLTVGT
+869 VFPNSDERSLIYHDS
-884 NPDVFAVENDCIVQ
+884 NPDAFGTVNDCIVT
-898 DSQPRW
+898 DREEKW

-911 TDLTPPTN
+911 TGITPPNN
-919 TPSLQEVQYSCK
+919 TPSLQEAQYSCK
-931 ITVEAA
+931 ITVETG

-949 PCYEDVW
+949 PCYDEVW

-968 FPENSKV
+968 FPENAKS

-983 FIYPIGVRILENDF
+983 FIYPIGVRLWNESLFASILDTE
-997 ANRVLDKFTV
+997 TV

-1018 IPVKELICGF
+1018 IPVKELICGY

-1044 GLLYDVGSFEDVKSG
+1044 GLVYDVGSFKDVKSG
-1059 KKFYYP
+1059 KEFYYP

-1070 DLRPDAFIKST
+1070 SLEDDAYIKST
-1081 PDWYDR
+1081 PDWYNK
-1087 ADRGIE
+1087 ADRGI
-1093 DSSSDPAS
+1093 DDPDYGMA
-1101 GLRIHEG
+1101 LHKG
-1108 FNTIGSRYTF
+1108 FNVIGSRYTF

-1137 TVEYGKVQGKFMPV
+1137 TVEYGKVQGKFIPV

-1157 KFLTKA
+1157 KFLTTA
-1163 DYALSAVISNALA
+1163 DYAVTAVLADALSLAFESELTTTPTPGAATRWKADALA
-1176 LAFDTK
+1176 
-1182 TTATDPGTIIQTDG
+1182 
-1196 ISILTNNQVLL
+1196 ILTNNQIFIDLL
-1207 DLIEKLVPNNNF
+1207 EKLIPNTNF
-1219 AYQFNSVGEYKKFL
+1219 AYQFNSVGEYKRFL

-1261 RPLHNRLRETSVYLK
+1261 KPLHNRLRETSVYLK
-1276 TNGSFSTEHGSIID
+1276 TSGSFSTEYASIVD
-1290 TSRYTLD
+1290 NSRYTIGQKNLQD
-1297 QAGLGDTP
+1297 NP
-1305 EKVTESDT
+1305 EQIVESDT
-1313 RAYYS
+1313 RAYYA
-1318 SIKRSFPNQYGQI
+1318 SIKRNFPNQYGQI
-1331 ENIKYVSMGYA
+1331 ENIKYVSTGYS
-1342 CGVYT
+1342 CSVYT
-1347 DLSGTAK
+1347 DITGTLQ
-1354 IKTKYYPGFGGDTYI
+1354 IKTKYYPAFGGDTFI

-1400 LFPNLGYPTY
+1400 LYPNLGYPTY
-1410 YIGESPE
+1410 YIGESPATI
-1417 DINNAF
+1417 DNA
-1423 ASSILAGAAA
+1423 AYTALLAGLSAGIAAA
-1433 TLATILT
+1433 LLAS
-1440 TPALAAGGAAT
+1440 AAGAPS
-1451 GVTLNAAISGALAS
+1451 GVALNSAISGSLAAA
-1465 IYSLFVKKNNLDV
+1465 YSLFVKKNNLDAD
-1478 SPTFNLPN
+1478 PN
-1486 PIPGEPDIVTPSS
+1486 S

-1576 PNLPYRLKYPKL
+1576 PNLPYRLKYPSL
-1588 ECLSIHTNRVIYSD
+1588 ECLSIHNNRVIYSD

-1682 LSKTDLGYIG
+1682 LAKTDLGYIG

-1751 VDNPPIGLGIVMGW
+1751 IDNPPIGLGIVMGW

-1780 VKPEYR
+1780 VKPEFR
-1786 IGSPSVV
+1786 AGNPSVV
-1793 KYITDTSDS
+1793 KYITDTSDT

-1843 SFYSFLPNFYVPLLG
+1843 SFYSFLPNFFVPMLG

-1863 INTSTGASTWN
+1863 INTSAGASTWN

-1889 YPYILE
+1889 YPYIIE
-1895 YNVNSFPKV
+1895 YNVNSFPQV
-1904 SIINSV
+1904 STVNSV

-1967 ITYPRMTATGIEALI
+1967 ITYPRMTTTGIEALI
-1982 SRREQ
+1982 SRREH

-2009 QWSDLVTQ
+2009 QWSDLITQ
-2017 YPIDKVPNTKSVRP
+2017 YPIDKIPNTKSVRP
-2031 VSVSYQKAKI
+2031 VSVSYQKSKI

>member
-1 MENKINQNTAGL
+1 MDNKINQNVAGL
-13 NLDSVNYQIKE
+13 NLDSVNYQVKE

-48 PSNQICYDFSST
+48 PSNQICYDFTTS
-60 YPGFKILNV
+60 YPGFKIVGTLN
-69 LSITE
+69 ITE
-74 QSKLIVFLAHPDG
+74 QSKLIIFLAHPDG
-87 RSLIGEIT
+87 RSLIGALT

-100 CTSLVESETD
+100 CTSLIETEKD
-110 CGCISGTVL
+110 CGCISGTVV
-119 GSTVVSSLISIPG
+119 SNVV
-132 TGECPTG
+132 TED
-139 YTFNSTSGFCEKLIS
+139 
-154 TPIQETVTK
+154 
-163 ESVISSCRD
+163 SSCC
-172 ADHGTTLTR
+172 L
-181 VYKDT
+181 
-186 WVTQTP
+186 
-192 PTYHTVVESNL
+192 
-203 TQSFWFP
+203 
-210 GGNFS
+210 
-215 YIKQIG
+215 
-221 IQADVDNTNNPC
+221 
-233 GTQESLDFLGFTE
+233 
-246 TICISD
+246 
-252 TKQYY
+252 
-257 LGLAADDSLRVSID
+257 
-271 GNIVFDFDALDPAKS
+271 
-286 FATLTDLWGRYNLF
+286 
-300 PVNISKGS
+300 
-308 HLLKFEYKNKPT
+308 
-320 GDPGN
+320 
-325 RGMFAYELYDI
+325 
-336 SLAQLTDPNLTRVI
+336 
-350 LQNSRVL
+350 
-357 SNGKPITSEIKAPG
+357 
-371 RILQMSYTGTATG
+371 
-384 TFTIGSAVQS
+384 
-394 STSGTGTDAVF
+394 
-405 KIVVNAGVITSL
+405 
-417 ILEYSGKGYKTGDT
+417 
-431 LIISA
+431 
-436 GSALNVTVTVVAASV
+436 
-451 QEDFIELSQACP
+451 
-463 VGYTLYV
+463 
-470 NENCVASCQK
+470 
-480 LDQKSEIFPTTS
+480 
-492 VNCCVFTPLVVDN
+492 FTPLVVDN

-514 YSAQATNNQPYSITY
+514 YSVQSTDNKPFTVIY
-529 INCAGVE
+529 INCAGQE
-536 VTETFP
+536 VSTTIP
-542 SGIGTFTAK
+542 SGIGTFVAK
-551 RNKYTLPVN
+551 RNRFNLPDN
-560 VEILDSTFVSQGEC
+560 VEILDSLLESQGNC
-574 NPKTSKCCLGLSPD
+574 VPKTSKCCLNLSPD
-588 FPVYAEYRIDNCE
+588 FPVYAEYRVDNCE

-622 GRDQCGDAI
+622 GRDQCGELL
-631 DCLTDAC
+631 DCLTDSC

-643 FPDFCQPDIYPTAID
+643 FPDFCQPDIYPTAVD
-658 SGGRLKGGVYSF
+658 SGGKLKGGVYSF

-693 IFERAITEQTE
+693 IFERTITEQTE

-716 HSTTIFDYFNL
+716 HSTAIFDYFNL

-739 QLVGTYRVNQST
+739 QLVGTYRVNQSS
-751 YRDSLVYSGDYSST
+751 YRDSLVYTGDYSST

-777 YETAEIIEK
+777 YENAEIIEK

-806 IANEIKLRWETV
+806 LANKIKLRWETV

-823 NKFDFSNPEIAYF
+823 NKFDFSNPEVAYF

-869 IFINSNEKDLLTVGT
+869 VFLNSNEEDLLYADS
-884 NPDVFAVENDCIVQ
+884 NPDAFGTTNDCIVTTG
-898 DSQPRW
+898 QPRW

-911 TDLTPPTN
+911 KGLTPPN
-919 TPSLQEVQYSCK
+919 NSPSLQEVQYSCK
-931 ITVEAA
+931 ITVEEA

-956 GALAGQPIRHHK
+956 GALAGKPIRHHK

-983 FIYPIGVRILENDF
+983 FIYPIGVRIWNEDLF
-997 ANRVLDKFTV
+997 ATILDEETV

-1018 IPVKELICGF
+1018 IPVKELICGY

-1044 GLLYDVGSFEDVKSG
+1044 GLIYDVGTFTDVKSQ
-1059 KKFYYP
+1059 KSFYYP

-1070 DLRPDAFIKST
+1070 SLEDDPYIKST
-1081 PDWYDR
+1081 PDWYEK
-1087 ADRGIE
+1087 ADSGIKE
-1093 DSSSDPAS
+1093 NQYGMD
-1101 GLRIHEG
+1101 LHKG

-1137 TVEYGKVQGKFMPV
+1137 TVEYGKVQGHFVPV
-1151 LDHPQY
+1151 LDHPKH
-1157 KFLTKA
+1157 KFLTLA
-1163 DYALSAVISNALA
+1163 DYATAATLANALA
-1176 LAFDTK
+1176 LAFESDSTVTTSPAPGASTTNKSK
-1182 TTATDPGTIIQTDG
+1182 TDA
-1196 ISILTNNQVLL
+1196 ISIITNNQAFL
-1207 DLIEKLVPNNNF
+1207 DLIEKLIPLANF
-1219 AYQFNSVGEYKKFL
+1219 AYQFNSIGEYKRFL
-1233 PITTIG
+1233 PITTVG

-1261 RPLHNRLRETSVYLK
+1261 KPIHNRLRETSVYLK
-1276 TNGSFSTEHGSIID
+1276 TNGSFSTEYPSIVD
-1290 TSRYTLD
+1290 NSRYTIGQKNL
-1297 QAGLGDTP
+1297 QKNP
-1305 EKVTESDT
+1305 EQIVETDT
-1313 RAYYS
+1313 RAYYA
-1318 SIKRSFPNQYGQI
+1318 SIKRDFPNQYGQI
-1331 ENIKYVSMGYA
+1331 ENITYVSTGYS
-1342 CGVYT
+1342 CSVYT
-1347 DLSGTAK
+1347 DVSGTLK
-1354 IKTKYYPGFGGDTYI
+1354 ISTKYYPAFGGDTYI

-1376 KHSFFTRNLANL
+1376 KHAFFTRNLANL

-1400 LFPNLGYPTY
+1400 LYPNLGYPTY

-1417 DINNAF
+1417 DLNSAATEALI
-1423 ASSILAGAAA
+1423 AGVAAA
-1433 TLATILT
+1433 AAA
-1440 TPALAAGGAAT
+1440 ALAAG
-1451 GVTLNAAISGALAS
+1451 VVSGALVAGAGLNAILTGVLTS
-1465 IYSLFVKKNNLDV
+1465 IYGLFVKKNNLDAD
-1478 SPTFNLPN
+1478 PQPY
-1486 PIPGEPDIVTPSS
+1486 
-1499 FFYQKGFF
+1499 FYQKGFF

-1531 NDLEENFYPNVGD
+1531 NELEENFYPNVGD

-1559 FDNFYSYNAT
+1559 FDNFYHYNAT

-1588 ECLSIHTNRVIYSD
+1588 ECLSIHHNRVIYSD

-1637 GENERVYARFE
+1637 GENERVHARFE

-1682 LSKTDLGYIG
+1682 LAKTDLGYIG

-1714 IYQITGDGFNE
+1714 IYQLTGEGFNE
-1725 IKTENN
+1725 IKTESN

-1751 VDNPPIGLGIVMGW
+1751 IDNPSIGLGIVMGW
-1765 DERYERVFITKLDYR
+1765 DERFERVFITKLDYR

-1786 IGSPSVV
+1786 VGNPSFI
-1793 KYITDTSDS
+1793 KYITDTSDT
-1802 NYRKYVLESGSTQV
+1802 NYRKYVLDSGSIEV
-1816 EITFGDPA
+1816 EISFGDPA

-1843 SFYSFLPNFYVPLLG
+1843 SFYSFLPNFFVPQLG
-1858 NFQTV
+1858 HFQTL
-1863 INTSTGASTWN
+1863 INTSSGASSWN
-1874 HNLSIFTYQTYYNKL
+1874 HNLSVFTYQTYYNKL

-1895 YNVNSFPKV
+1895 YNVNTFPQIATV
-1904 SIINSV
+1904 NSV
-1910 TLMQDIQEYYSD
+1910 TLMQDIQEYYSE

-1967 ITYPRMTATGIEALI
+1967 ITYPRMTTTGIEALI
-1982 SRREQ
+1982 SRREH

-2009 QWSDLVTQ
+2009 QWGDLVTQ
-2017 YPIDKVPNTKSVRP
+2017 YPIDKVPNPKSVRP
-2031 VSVSYQKAKI
+2031 VSVSYQKSKI

>member
-1 MENKINQNTAGL
+1 MDNKINQNVAGL

-48 PSNQICYDFSST
+48 PSNQVCYDFTTS
-60 YPGFKILNV
+60 YPGFKIVGVLN
-69 LSITE
+69 ITE
-74 QSKLIVFLAHPDG
+74 QSKLVVFLAHPDG
-87 RSLIGEIT
+87 RSLIGQIT
-95 NLNKD
+95 NLNKN
-100 CTSLVESETD
+100 CTSLIETETD
-110 CGCISGTVL
+110 CGCISGTVV
-119 GSTVVSSLISIPG
+119 TNVV
-132 TGECPTG
+132 
-139 YTFNSTSGFCEKLIS
+139 TSDL
-154 TPIQETVTK
+154 
-163 ESVISSCRD
+163 SCC
-172 ADHGTTLTR
+172 T
-181 VYKDT
+181 
-186 WVTQTP
+186 
-192 PTYHTVVESNL
+192 
-203 TQSFWFP
+203 
-210 GGNFS
+210 
-215 YIKQIG
+215 
-221 IQADVDNTNNPC
+221 
-233 GTQESLDFLGFTE
+233 
-246 TICISD
+246 
-252 TKQYY
+252 
-257 LGLAADDSLRVSID
+257 
-271 GNIVFDFDALDPAKS
+271 
-286 FATLTDLWGRYNLF
+286 
-300 PVNISKGS
+300 
-308 HLLKFEYKNKPT
+308 
-320 GDPGN
+320 
-325 RGMFAYELYDI
+325 
-336 SLAQLTDPNLTRVI
+336 
-350 LQNSRVL
+350 
-357 SNGKPITSEIKAPG
+357 
-371 RILQMSYTGTATG
+371 
-384 TFTIGSAVQS
+384 
-394 STSGTGTDAVF
+394 
-405 KIVVNAGVITSL
+405 
-417 ILEYSGKGYKTGDT
+417 
-431 LIISA
+431 
-436 GSALNVTVTVVAASV
+436 
-451 QEDFIELSQACP
+451 
-463 VGYTLYV
+463 
-470 NENCVASCQK
+470 
-480 LDQKSEIFPTTS
+480 
-492 VNCCVFTPLVVDN
+492 FTPLIVDN

-514 YSAQATNNQPYSITY
+514 YSTQATDNKPYTITY
-529 INCAGVE
+529 INCSGVE
-536 VTETFP
+536 VSETFP
-542 SGIGTFTAK
+542 SGIGSFTAK
-551 RNKYTLPVN
+551 RNKYNLPAN
-560 VEILDSTFVSQGEC
+560 VEILDSTFVSQGTC
-574 NPKTSKCCLGLSPD
+574 TPKTAPCCLGLSPNY
-588 FPVYAEYRIDNCE
+588 PVYSEYRVDNCE
-601 TKVYFIARNIQPR
+601 TKVYFIARNTQPR

-622 GRDQCGDAI
+622 GRDQCGELL
-631 DCLTDAC
+631 DCLTDSC

-643 FPDFCQPDIYPTAID
+643 FPDFCQPDIYPTAVD
-658 SGGRLKGGVYSF
+658 SGGTLKGGVYSF

-693 IFERAITEQTE
+693 IFERTITEQTE
-704 YETSKSIRVSID
+704 YQTSKSIRISID
-716 HSTTIFDYFNL
+716 HTTAIFDYFNL

-751 YRDSLVYSGDYSST
+751 YRDSLVYTGDYSST

-777 YETAEIIEK
+777 YETAGIIEK

-806 IANEIKLRWETV
+806 LANEIKLRWETV

-857 KYTDVFHIPGRE
+857 KYTEVFHIPGRDILSSTE
-869 IFINSNEKDLLTVGT
+869 RDLLYSST
-884 NPDVFAVENDCIVQ
+884 NPDAFGTSNDCIVATA
-898 DSQPRW
+898 QPRW

-911 TDLTPPTN
+911 TGIIPPNNSPT
-919 TPSLQEVQYSCK
+919 LQEVQYSCK
-931 ITVEAA
+931 ITVQDS

-956 GALAGQPIRHHK
+956 GTLAGQPIRHHK
-968 FPENSKV
+968 FPENAKS

-983 FIYPIGVRILENDF
+983 FIYPIGVRILESHF
-997 ANRVLDKFTV
+997 AGLLDSFTI

-1018 IPVKELICGF
+1018 ISVKELICGF

-1044 GLLYDVGSFEDVKSG
+1044 GLIYDVGTFTDVKSQ
-1059 KKFYYP
+1059 KSYYYP

-1070 DLRPDAFIKST
+1070 SLEDDPYIKST
-1081 PDWYDR
+1081 PEWYEK

-1093 DSSSDPAS
+1093 ENQY
-1101 GLRIHEG
+1101 GMELHKG

-1127 PKIGTELKLE
+1127 PKIGTELKIE
-1137 TVEYGKVQGKFMPV
+1137 TVEYGKVQGHFVPV
-1151 LDHPQY
+1151 LDHPKH
-1157 KFLTKA
+1157 KFLTVS
-1163 DYALSAVISNALA
+1163 DYATAATLADALT
-1176 LAFDTK
+1176 LAFESETK
-1182 TTATDPGTIIQTDG
+1182 ATAMDPGVATKWKTDA
-1196 ISILTNNQVLL
+1196 ISILTNNQVFL
-1207 DLIEKLVPNNNF
+1207 DLIEKLIPLANF
-1219 AYQFNSVGEYKKFL
+1219 AYQFNSIGEYKRFV
-1233 PITTIG
+1233 PITTVG

-1261 RPLHNRLRETSVYLK
+1261 KPVHNRLRETSVYLK
-1276 TNGSFSTEHGSIID
+1276 TNGSFTTEYASIVD
-1290 TSRYTLD
+1290 NSRYTIGQKNLQKD
-1297 QAGLGDTP
+1297 P
-1305 EKVTESDT
+1305 EQIVETDT
-1313 RAYYS
+1313 RAYYA
-1318 SIKRSFPNQYGQI
+1318 SIKRDFPNQYGQI
-1331 ENIKYVSMGYA
+1331 ENIRYVSMGYS
-1342 CGVYT
+1342 CSVYT
-1347 DLSGTAK
+1347 DLSGTAH

-1376 KHSFFTRNLANL
+1376 KHAFFTRNLANL

-1400 LFPNLGYPTY
+1400 LYPNLGYPTY

-1417 DINNAF
+1417 DISNA
-1423 ASSILAGAAA
+1423 AATSIIAGVAAATAAAILAGATGA
-1433 TLATILT
+1433 
-1440 TPALAAGGAAT
+1440 PSGVALNSI
-1451 GVTLNAAISGALAS
+1451 VTGALAS
-1465 IYSLFVKKNNLDV
+1465 VYSLFVKKNNLDAD
-1478 SPTFNLPN
+1478 PQ
-1486 PIPGEPDIVTPSS
+1486 S

-1559 FDNFYSYNAT
+1559 FDNFYHYNAT

-1576 PNLPYRLKYPKL
+1576 PNLPYRLKYPQL
-1588 ECLSIHTNRVIYSD
+1588 ECLSLHNNRVIYSD

-1628 GGRLIDLNA
+1628 GGRLIDLNS
-1637 GENERVYARFE
+1637 GENERVHARFE

-1682 LSKTDLGYIG
+1682 LAKTDLGYIG

-1714 IYQITGDGFNE
+1714 IYQLTGEGFNE

-1751 VDNPPIGLGIVMGW
+1751 VDNAPIGLGIVMGW

-1786 IGSPSVV
+1786 VGNPSVV
-1793 KYITDTSDS
+1793 KYITDSSDI
-1802 NYRKYVLESGSTQV
+1802 NYRKYVLDSGSIEV

-1843 SFYSFLPNFYVPLLG
+1843 SFYSFLPNFFVPQLG
-1858 NFQTV
+1858 HFQTL
-1863 INTSTGASTWN
+1863 INTSTGASSWN
-1874 HNLSIFTYQTYYNKL
+1874 HNLSVYTYQTYYNTL
-1889 YPYILE
+1889 YPYIIE
-1895 YNVNSFPKV
+1895 YNVNTFPQV
-1904 SIINSV
+1904 STVNSV
-1910 TLMQDIQEYYSD
+1910 TIMQDIQEYYSD

-1943 IYNKEQSSGIIKL
+1943 IYNKEQSTGIIKL
-1956 IPEEFGNTRQK
+1956 ISEEFGNTRQK

-1982 SRREQ
+1982 SRREHM
-1987 LYTFNGFWNV
+1987 YTFNGFWNV

-2031 VSVSYQKAKI
+2031 VSVSYQKSKI

>member
-1 MENKINQNTAGL
+1 MQNKINQNTAGL

-24 NMITFALNANI
+24 NMITYALNANV

-48 PSNQICYDFSST
+48 PSNQICYDFSLT

-87 RSLIGEIT
+87 RSLIGELT

-100 CTSLVESETD
+100 CTTLTETETD
-110 CGCISGTVL
+110 CGCISGTVV
-119 GSTVVSSLISIPG
+119 TNVV
-132 TGECPTG
+132 
-139 YTFNSTSGFCEKLIS
+139 NS
-154 TPIQETVTK
+154 
-163 ESVISSCRD
+163 
-172 ADHGTTLTR
+172 
-181 VYKDT
+181 
-186 WVTQTP
+186 
-192 PTYHTVVESNL
+192 
-203 TQSFWFP
+203 
-210 GGNFS
+210 
-215 YIKQIG
+215 
-221 IQADVDNTNNPC
+221 
-233 GTQESLDFLGFTE
+233 
-246 TICISD
+246 
-252 TKQYY
+252 
-257 LGLAADDSLRVSID
+257 
-271 GNIVFDFDALDPAKS
+271 
-286 FATLTDLWGRYNLF
+286 
-300 PVNISKGS
+300 
-308 HLLKFEYKNKPT
+308 
-320 GDPGN
+320 
-325 RGMFAYELYDI
+325 
-336 SLAQLTDPNLTRVI
+336 
-350 LQNSRVL
+350 
-357 SNGKPITSEIKAPG
+357 
-371 RILQMSYTGTATG
+371 ATG
-384 TFTIGSAVQS
+384 
-394 STSGTGTDAVF
+394 
-405 KIVVNAGVITSL
+405 
-417 ILEYSGKGYKTGDT
+417 
-431 LIISA
+431 
-436 GSALNVTVTVVAASV
+436 
-451 QEDFIELSQACP
+451 
-463 VGYTLYV
+463 
-470 NENCVASCQK
+470 
-480 LDQKSEIFPTTS
+480 
-492 VNCCVFTPLVVDN
+492 CCTFTPLIVDN

-514 YSAQATNNQPYSITY
+514 YSAQSINNTPYSITY
-529 INCAGVE
+529 VNCNGVE
-536 VTETFP
+536 VTDTFP
-542 SGIGTFTAK
+542 SGIGTFTARK
-551 RNKYTLPVN
+551 NKYILPSD
-560 VEILDSTFVSQGEC
+560 VEILDSNLESQGQC
-574 NPKTSKCCLGLSPD
+574 VPKTSDCCLKLSTD
-588 FPVYAEYRIDNCE
+588 FPVYSEYRIDNCE

-622 GRDQCGDAI
+622 GRDQCGDAL

-643 FPDFCQPDIYPTAID
+643 FPDFCQADIYPTAID

-670 SIAYADENG
+670 SVAYADENG
-679 KELTDYVDFSNPIP
+679 KELTDYVDFSNPIA

-751 YRDSLVYSGDYSST
+751 YRDSLVYTGDYSST

-806 IANEIKLRWETV
+806 LANKIKLRWETV

-823 NKFDFSNPEIAYF
+823 NKFDYSNPEIAYF

-869 IFINSNEKDLLTVGT
+869 VFPNSDERSLIYHDS
-884 NPDVFAVENDCIVQ
+884 NPDAFGTVNDCIVT
-898 DSQPRW
+898 DREEKW

-911 TDLTPPTN
+911 TGITPPNN
-919 TPSLQEVQYSCK
+919 TPSLQEAQYSCK
-931 ITVEAA
+931 ITVETG

-949 PCYEDVW
+949 PCYEEVW

-968 FPENSKV
+968 FPENAKS

-983 FIYPIGVRILENDF
+983 FIYPIGVRLWSESLFASILDTE
-997 ANRVLDKFTV
+997 TV

-1018 IPVKELICGF
+1018 IPVKELICGY

-1044 GLLYDVGSFEDVKSG
+1044 GLVYDVGSFRDVKSG
-1059 KKFYYP
+1059 REFYYP

-1070 DLRPDAFIKST
+1070 SLEDDAYIKST
-1081 PDWYDR
+1081 PDWYNK
-1087 ADRGIE
+1087 ADRGLE
-1093 DSSSDPAS
+1093 ESNADFSS
-1101 GLRIHEG
+1101 GLRLHKG
-1108 FNTIGSRYTF
+1108 FNVIGSRYTF

-1137 TVEYGKVQGKFMPV
+1137 TVEYGKVQGKFVPV

-1157 KFLTKA
+1157 KFLTTA
-1163 DYALSAVISNALA
+1163 DYAVTAVLADALSLAFESELTTTPTPGAATRWKADALA
-1176 LAFDTK
+1176 
-1182 TTATDPGTIIQTDG
+1182 
-1196 ISILTNNQVLL
+1196 ILTNNQIFIDLL
-1207 DLIEKLVPNNNF
+1207 EKLIPNTNF
-1219 AYQFNSVGEYKKFL
+1219 AYQFNSVGEYKRFL

-1261 RPLHNRLRETSVYLK
+1261 KPLHNRLRETSVYLK
-1276 TNGSFSTEHGSIID
+1276 TSGSFSTEYASIVD
-1290 TSRYTLD
+1290 NSRYTIGQKNL
-1297 QAGLGDTP
+1297 QNNP
-1305 EKVTESDT
+1305 EQIVESDT
-1313 RAYYS
+1313 RAYYAS
-1318 SIKRSFPNQYGQI
+1318 VKRNFPNQYGQI
-1331 ENIKYVSMGYA
+1331 ENITYVSTGYS
-1342 CGVYT
+1342 CSVYT
-1347 DLSGTAK
+1347 DITNTLK
-1354 IKTKYYPGFGGDTYI
+1354 IKAKYYPAFGGDTFI

-1400 LFPNLGYPTY
+1400 LYPNLGYPTY
-1410 YIGESPE
+1410 YIGESPATI
-1417 DINNAF
+1417 DNA
-1423 ASSILAGAAA
+1423 AYTALLAGLSAAIAAA
-1433 TLATILT
+1433 I
-1440 TPALAAGGAAT
+1440 AASAT
-1451 GVTLNAAISGALAS
+1451 GAPSGVAMNSAISGALATA
-1465 IYSLFVKKNNLDV
+1465 YALFVKKNNLDAD
-1478 SPTFNLPN
+1478 PQ
-1486 PIPGEPDIVTPSS
+1486 S

-1576 PNLPYRLKYPKL
+1576 PNLPYRLKYPSL
-1588 ECLSIHTNRVIYSD
+1588 ECLSIHNNRVIYSD

-1661 TTSPYQ
+1661 TNSPYQ
-1667 LEIGNAEMFKQKPVD
+1667 LEIGSAEMFKQKPVD
-1682 LSKTDLGYIG
+1682 LAKTDLGYIG

-1725 IKTENN
+1725 IKTESN

-1745 DIPNAD
+1745 DISNAD
-1751 VDNPPIGLGIVMGW
+1751 IDNPPIGLGIVMGW

-1780 VKPEYR
+1780 VKPEFR
-1786 IGSPSVV
+1786 AGNPSVV
-1793 KYITDTSDS
+1793 KYITDTSDT
-1802 NYRKYVLESGSTQV
+1802 NYRKYVLEGGSTQV

-1843 SFYSFLPNFYVPLLG
+1843 SFYSFLPNFFVPMLG

-1863 INTSTGASTWN
+1863 INTSAGASTWN

-1889 YPYILE
+1889 YPYIIE
-1895 YNVNSFPKV
+1895 YNVNSFPQV
-1904 SIINSV
+1904 STVNSI

-1967 ITYPRMTATGIEALI
+1967 ITYPRMTTTGIEALI
-1982 SRREQ
+1982 SRREH

-2009 QWSDLVTQ
+2009 QWSDLITQ
-2017 YPIDKVPNTKSVRP
+2017 YPIDKIPNTKSVRP
-2031 VSVSYQKAKI
+2031 VSVSYQKSKI

>member
-1 MENKINQNTAGL
+1 MDNKINQNVAGL

-48 PSNQICYDFSST
+48 PSNQICYNFTTS
-60 YPGFKILNV
+60 YPGFKIVGILN
-69 LSITE
+69 ITE

-95 NLNKD
+95 NLSKD
-100 CTSLVESETD
+100 CTSLIETEKD

-119 GSTVVSSLISIPG
+119 SNVV
-132 TGECPTG
+132 TED
-139 YTFNSTSGFCEKLIS
+139 
-154 TPIQETVTK
+154 
-163 ESVISSCRD
+163 SSCC
-172 ADHGTTLTR
+172 A
-181 VYKDT
+181 
-186 WVTQTP
+186 
-192 PTYHTVVESNL
+192 
-203 TQSFWFP
+203 
-210 GGNFS
+210 
-215 YIKQIG
+215 
-221 IQADVDNTNNPC
+221 
-233 GTQESLDFLGFTE
+233 
-246 TICISD
+246 
-252 TKQYY
+252 
-257 LGLAADDSLRVSID
+257 
-271 GNIVFDFDALDPAKS
+271 
-286 FATLTDLWGRYNLF
+286 
-300 PVNISKGS
+300 
-308 HLLKFEYKNKPT
+308 
-320 GDPGN
+320 
-325 RGMFAYELYDI
+325 
-336 SLAQLTDPNLTRVI
+336 
-350 LQNSRVL
+350 
-357 SNGKPITSEIKAPG
+357 
-371 RILQMSYTGTATG
+371 
-384 TFTIGSAVQS
+384 
-394 STSGTGTDAVF
+394 
-405 KIVVNAGVITSL
+405 
-417 ILEYSGKGYKTGDT
+417 
-431 LIISA
+431 
-436 GSALNVTVTVVAASV
+436 
-451 QEDFIELSQACP
+451 
-463 VGYTLYV
+463 
-470 NENCVASCQK
+470 
-480 LDQKSEIFPTTS
+480 
-492 VNCCVFTPLVVDN
+492 FTPLVVDN

-588 FPVYAEYRIDNCE
+588 FPVYAEYRVDNCE

-622 GRDQCGDAI
+622 GRDQCGDAL

-658 SGGRLKGGVYSF
+658 SGGTLKGGVYSF
-670 SIAYADENG
+670 SLAYADENG
-679 KELTDYVDFSNPIP
+679 KELTDYVDFSNPIVV
-693 IFERAITEQTE
+693 FERAITEQTE

-898 DSQPRW
+898 ESQPRW

-911 TDLTPPTN
+911 TGLTPPTN

-983 FIYPIGVRILENDF
+983 FIYPIGVRVLESHF
-997 ANRVLDKFTV
+997 AGLLDSFTV

-1013 YGNHQ
+1013 YGNNQ

-1081 PDWYDR
+1081 PDWYDK

-1093 DSSSDPAS
+1093 DSSSDPSS

-1182 TTATDPGTIIQTDG
+1182 TTATDPGNIIQTDG

-1207 DLIEKLVPNNNF
+1207 DLIEKLIPNNNF

-1331 ENIKYVSMGYA
+1331 ENIKYVSMGYS
-1342 CGVYT
+1342 CSVYT

-1388 PAKVDNVPFDYW
+1388 PAKVNNVPFDYW

-1417 DINNAF
+1417 DITSSA
-1423 ASSILAGAAA
+1423 ASSILTGASAA
-1433 TLATILT
+1433 LVT
-1440 TPALAAGGAAT
+1440 ALGASVGGAAT

-1519 ESDINVDLRHGR
+1519 ESDINVDFRHGR
-1531 NDLEENFYPNVGD
+1531 NELEENFYPNVGD

-1588 ECLSIHTNRVIYSD
+1588 ECLSIHHNRVIYSD

-1648 NTTKVYNSRITLS
+1648 NTTKVYNSRITLT

-1667 LEIGNAEMFKQKPVD
+1667 LEIGSAEMFKQKPVD
-1682 LSKTDLGYIG
+1682 LAKTDLGYIG

-1714 IYQITGDGFNE
+1714 IYQLTGEGFNE

-1751 VDNPPIGLGIVMGW
+1751 IDNPPIGLGIVMGW

-1786 IGSPSVV
+1786 TGNPSFI

-1802 NYRKYVLESGSTQV
+1802 NYRKYVLDSGSIEV

-1843 SFYSFLPNFYVPLLG
+1843 SFYSFLPNFFVPQLG
-1858 NFQTV
+1858 HFQTI
-1863 INTSTGASTWN
+1863 INTSTGASSWN
-1874 HNLSIFTYQTYYNKL
+1874 HNLSIYTYQTYYNIL
-1889 YPYILE
+1889 YPYIIE
-1895 YNVNSFPKV
+1895 YNVNTFPQV
-1904 SIINSV
+1904 STINSV

-1982 SRREQ
+1982 SRREH

-2009 QWSDLVTQ
+2009 QWSDLLTQ

-2031 VSVSYQKAKI
+2031 VSVSYQKSKI

>member
-1 MENKINQNTAGL
+1 MDNKINQNVAGL

-48 PSNQICYDFSST
+48 PSNQICYDFTTS
-60 YPGFKILNV
+60 YPGYKIVGTLN
-69 LSITE
+69 ITE

-95 NLNKD
+95 NLSKD
-100 CTSLVESETD
+100 CTSLIETEKD
-110 CGCISGTVL
+110 CGCISGTV
-119 GSTVVSSLISIPG
+119 VSSVV
-132 TGECPTG
+132 TED
-139 YTFNSTSGFCEKLIS
+139 NS
-154 TPIQETVTK
+154 
-163 ESVISSCRD
+163 
-172 ADHGTTLTR
+172 
-181 VYKDT
+181 
-186 WVTQTP
+186 
-192 PTYHTVVESNL
+192 
-203 TQSFWFP
+203 
-210 GGNFS
+210 
-215 YIKQIG
+215 
-221 IQADVDNTNNPC
+221 
-233 GTQESLDFLGFTE
+233 
-246 TICISD
+246 
-252 TKQYY
+252 
-257 LGLAADDSLRVSID
+257 
-271 GNIVFDFDALDPAKS
+271 
-286 FATLTDLWGRYNLF
+286 
-300 PVNISKGS
+300 
-308 HLLKFEYKNKPT
+308 
-320 GDPGN
+320 
-325 RGMFAYELYDI
+325 
-336 SLAQLTDPNLTRVI
+336 
-350 LQNSRVL
+350 
-357 SNGKPITSEIKAPG
+357 
-371 RILQMSYTGTATG
+371 
-384 TFTIGSAVQS
+384 
-394 STSGTGTDAVF
+394 
-405 KIVVNAGVITSL
+405 
-417 ILEYSGKGYKTGDT
+417 
-431 LIISA
+431 
-436 GSALNVTVTVVAASV
+436 
-451 QEDFIELSQACP
+451 
-463 VGYTLYV
+463 
-470 NENCVASCQK
+470 
-480 LDQKSEIFPTTS
+480 
-492 VNCCVFTPLVVDN
+492 CCTFTPLVVDN

-514 YSAQATNNQPYSITY
+514 YDVQSTNNQPFTVVY
-529 INCAGVE
+529 IDCTGKE
-536 VTETFP
+536 VSETIP

-551 RNKYTLPVN
+551 RNRYTLPIN
-560 VEILDSTFVSQGEC
+560 VEILDSIFVSQGEC
-574 NPKTSKCCLGLSPD
+574 NPKTSKCCLSLSPD
-588 FPVYAEYRIDNCE
+588 FPVYAEYRVDNCE

-614 YFSLEEPL
+614 YFSLEEPY

-631 DCLTDAC
+631 DCITDSC

-658 SGGRLKGGVYSF
+658 SGGTLKGGVYSF
-670 SIAYADENG
+670 SLAYADENG
-679 KELTDYVDFSNPIP
+679 KELTDYVDFSNPIV

-716 HSTTIFDYFNL
+716 HSTAIFDYFNL

-777 YETAEIIEK
+777 YENAEIIEK

-806 IANEIKLRWETV
+806 LANQIKLRWETV

-823 NKFDFSNPEIAYF
+823 SKFDFSNPEIAYF

-869 IFINSNEKDLLTVGT
+869 VFVNSNEEDLLYSDS
-884 NPDVFAVENDCIVQ
+884 NPDAFGVVNDCIVTTA
-898 DSQPRW
+898 QPRW

-911 TDLTPPTN
+911 TGLTPPNN

-931 ITVEAA
+931 ITVQDS

-956 GALAGQPIRHHK
+956 GTLAGQPIRHHK
-968 FPENSKV
+968 FPENAKS
-975 HIHADGDD
+975 HIHADGED
-983 FIYPIGVRILENDF
+983 FIYPIGVRIWNEDLF
-997 ANRVLDKFTV
+997 ATILDGETV

-1018 IPVKELICGF
+1018 IPVKELICGY

-1039 SVVAK
+1039 SIVAK
-1044 GLLYDVGSFEDVKSG
+1044 GLIYDVGTFTDAKSQ
-1059 KKFYYP
+1059 KSYYYP

-1070 DLRPDAFIKST
+1070 SLEDDPYIKST
-1081 PDWYDR
+1081 PDWYNQ
-1087 ADRGIE
+1087 ADRGIYE
-1093 DSSSDPAS
+1093 DQN
-1101 GLRIHEG
+1101 GMRLHEG

-1127 PKIGTELKLE
+1127 PKIGTELKIE
-1137 TVEYGKVQGKFMPV
+1137 TVEYGKVQGHFVPV
-1151 LDHPQY
+1151 LDHPKH
-1157 KFLTKA
+1157 KFLTVS
-1163 DYALSAVISNALA
+1163 DYATAATLANALA
-1176 LAFDTK
+1176 LAFESDTAVDTTVPPPPGVSTTVSNKSK
-1182 TTATDPGTIIQTDG
+1182 TDA
-1196 ISILTNNQVLL
+1196 ISIITNNQAFI
-1207 DLIEKLVPNNNF
+1207 DLIEKLIPLANF
-1219 AYQFNSVGEYKKFL
+1219 AYQFNSIGEYRRFL
-1233 PITTIG
+1233 PITTVG

-1261 RPLHNRLRETSVYLK
+1261 KPVHNRLRETSVYLK
-1276 TNGSFSTEHGSIID
+1276 TNGSFSTEYASIVD
-1290 TSRYTLD
+1290 NSRYTIGQKNLAKD
-1297 QAGLGDTP
+1297 P
-1305 EKVTESDT
+1305 EQIVESDT
-1313 RAYYS
+1313 RAYYA

-1331 ENIKYVSMGYA
+1331 ENIRYVSTGYS
-1342 CGVYT
+1342 CSVYT
-1347 DLSGTAK
+1347 DISGTLK
-1354 IKTKYYPGFGGDTYI
+1354 IKTKYYPAFGGDTFI

-1400 LFPNLGYPTY
+1400 LYPNLGYPTY

-1417 DINNAF
+1417 DL
-1423 ASSILAGAAA
+1423 SSAATEALIAGVAAA
-1433 TLATILT
+1433 AAG
-1440 TPALAAGGAAT
+1440 ALAAGVLTGALVA
-1451 GVTLNAAISGALAS
+1451 GAGLNAAISGVLAS
-1465 IYSLFVKKNNLDV
+1465 IYSLFVKKNNLDAD
-1478 SPTFNLPN
+1478 PQP
-1486 PIPGEPDIVTPSS
+1486 

-1519 ESDINVDLRHGR
+1519 ESDINVDFRHGR
-1531 NDLEENFYPNVGD
+1531 NELEENFYPNVGD

-1559 FDNFYSYNAT
+1559 FDNFYSYNTT

-1588 ECLSIHTNRVIYSD
+1588 ECLSIHNNRVIYSD

-1637 GENERVYARFE
+1637 GENERVHARFE

-1682 LSKTDLGYIG
+1682 LAKTDLGYIG

-1714 IYQITGDGFNE
+1714 IYQLTSEGFNE

-1751 VDNPPIGLGIVMGW
+1751 IDNPPIGLGIVMGW

-1786 IGSPSVV
+1786 VGNPSFI
-1793 KYITDTSDS
+1793 KYITDTSDT
-1802 NYRKYVLESGSTQV
+1802 NYRKYVLDSGSIEV
-1816 EITFGDPA
+1816 EITFGDSA

-1843 SFYSFLPNFYVPLLG
+1843 SFYSFLPNFFIPQLG
-1858 NFQTV
+1858 HFQTI
-1863 INTSTGASTWN
+1863 INTSTGASSWN
-1874 HNLSIFTYQTYYNKL
+1874 HNLSIYSYQSYYNIL
-1889 YPYILE
+1889 YPYIIE
-1895 YNVNSFPKV
+1895 YNVNTFPQV
-1904 SIINSV
+1904 STINSI

-1982 SRREQ
+1982 SRREH

-2031 VSVSYQKAKI
+2031 VSVSYQKSKI

>member
-1 MENKINQNTAGL
+1 MQNKINQNTAGL

-24 NMITFALNANI
+24 NMITYALNANV

-48 PSNQICYDFSST
+48 PSNQICYDFSLT

-74 QSKLIVFLAHPDG
+74 QSKLVVFLAHPDG
-87 RSLIGEIT
+87 RSLIGELT

-100 CTSLVESETD
+100 CTTLTETETD
-110 CGCISGTVL
+110 CGCISGTVV
-119 GSTVVSSLISIPG
+119 TNVV
-132 TGECPTG
+132 
-139 YTFNSTSGFCEKLIS
+139 NS
-154 TPIQETVTK
+154 
-163 ESVISSCRD
+163 
-172 ADHGTTLTR
+172 
-181 VYKDT
+181 
-186 WVTQTP
+186 
-192 PTYHTVVESNL
+192 
-203 TQSFWFP
+203 
-210 GGNFS
+210 
-215 YIKQIG
+215 
-221 IQADVDNTNNPC
+221 
-233 GTQESLDFLGFTE
+233 
-246 TICISD
+246 
-252 TKQYY
+252 
-257 LGLAADDSLRVSID
+257 
-271 GNIVFDFDALDPAKS
+271 
-286 FATLTDLWGRYNLF
+286 
-300 PVNISKGS
+300 
-308 HLLKFEYKNKPT
+308 
-320 GDPGN
+320 
-325 RGMFAYELYDI
+325 
-336 SLAQLTDPNLTRVI
+336 
-350 LQNSRVL
+350 
-357 SNGKPITSEIKAPG
+357 
-371 RILQMSYTGTATG
+371 ATG
-384 TFTIGSAVQS
+384 
-394 STSGTGTDAVF
+394 
-405 KIVVNAGVITSL
+405 
-417 ILEYSGKGYKTGDT
+417 
-431 LIISA
+431 
-436 GSALNVTVTVVAASV
+436 
-451 QEDFIELSQACP
+451 
-463 VGYTLYV
+463 
-470 NENCVASCQK
+470 
-480 LDQKSEIFPTTS
+480 
-492 VNCCVFTPLVVDN
+492 CCTFTPLIVDN
-505 CCDCTDCYR
+505 CCDCTDCYT
-514 YSAQATNNQPYSITY
+514 YSAQSINNTPYSITY
-529 INCAGVE
+529 VNCNGVE
-536 VTETFP
+536 VTDTFP
-542 SGIGTFTAK
+542 SGIGTFTARK
-551 RNKYTLPVN
+551 NKYILPSD
-560 VEILDSTFVSQGEC
+560 VEILDSNLESQGQC
-574 NPKTSKCCLGLSPD
+574 VPKTSDCCLKLSTD

-622 GRDQCGDAI
+622 GRDQCGDAL

-643 FPDFCQPDIYPTAID
+643 FPDFCQADIYPTAID

-670 SIAYADENG
+670 SVAYADENG
-679 KELTDYVDFSNPIP
+679 KELTDYVDFSNPIA

-751 YRDSLVYSGDYSST
+751 YRDSLVYTGDYSST

-806 IANEIKLRWETV
+806 LANKIKLRWETV

-823 NKFDFSNPEIAYF
+823 NKFDYSNPEIAYF

-869 IFINSNEKDLLTVGT
+869 VFPNSDERSLIYHDS
-884 NPDVFAVENDCIVQ
+884 NPDAFGTVNDCIVT
-898 DSQPRW
+898 DREEKW

-911 TDLTPPTN
+911 TGITPPNN
-919 TPSLQEVQYSCK
+919 TPSLQEAQYSCK
-931 ITVEAA
+931 ITVETG

-949 PCYEDVW
+949 PCYEEVW

-968 FPENSKV
+968 FPENAKS

-983 FIYPIGVRILENDF
+983 FIYPIGVRLWSESLFASILDTE
-997 ANRVLDKFTV
+997 TV

-1018 IPVKELICGF
+1018 IPVKELICGY

-1044 GLLYDVGSFEDVKSG
+1044 GLVYDVGSFKDVKSG
-1059 KKFYYP
+1059 KEFYYP

-1070 DLRPDAFIKST
+1070 SLEDDAYIKST
-1081 PDWYDR
+1081 PDWYNK
-1087 ADRGIE
+1087 ADRGI
-1093 DSSSDPAS
+1093 DDPDYGMA
-1101 GLRIHEG
+1101 LHKG
-1108 FNTIGSRYTF
+1108 FNVIGSRYTF

-1137 TVEYGKVQGKFMPV
+1137 TVEYGKVQGKFIPV

-1157 KFLTKA
+1157 KFLTTA
-1163 DYALSAVISNALA
+1163 DYAVTAVLADALSLAFESELTTTPTPGAATRWKADALA
-1176 LAFDTK
+1176 
-1182 TTATDPGTIIQTDG
+1182 
-1196 ISILTNNQVLL
+1196 ILTNNQIFIDLL
-1207 DLIEKLVPNNNF
+1207 EKLIPNTNF
-1219 AYQFNSVGEYKKFL
+1219 AYQFNSVGEYKRFL

-1261 RPLHNRLRETSVYLK
+1261 KPLHNRLRETSVYLK
-1276 TNGSFSTEHGSIID
+1276 TSGSFSTEYASIVD
-1290 TSRYTLD
+1290 NSRYTIGQKNLQD
-1297 QAGLGDTP
+1297 NP
-1305 EKVTESDT
+1305 EQIVESDT
-1313 RAYYS
+1313 RAYYA
-1318 SIKRSFPNQYGQI
+1318 SIKRNFPNQYGQI
-1331 ENIKYVSMGYA
+1331 ENIKYVSTGYS
-1342 CGVYT
+1342 CSVYT
-1347 DLSGTAK
+1347 DITGTLQ
-1354 IKTKYYPGFGGDTYI
+1354 IKTKYYPAFGGDTFI

-1400 LFPNLGYPTY
+1400 LYPNLGYPTY
-1410 YIGESPE
+1410 YIGESPATI
-1417 DINNAF
+1417 DNA
-1423 ASSILAGAAA
+1423 AYTALLAGLSAGIAAA
-1433 TLATILT
+1433 LLAS
-1440 TPALAAGGAAT
+1440 AAGAPS
-1451 GVTLNAAISGALAS
+1451 GVALNSAISGSLAAA
-1465 IYSLFVKKNNLDV
+1465 YSLFVKKNNLDAD
-1478 SPTFNLPN
+1478 PN
-1486 PIPGEPDIVTPSS
+1486 S

-1576 PNLPYRLKYPKL
+1576 PNLPYRLKYPSL
-1588 ECLSIHTNRVIYSD
+1588 ECLSIHNNRVIYSD

-1682 LSKTDLGYIG
+1682 LAKTDLGYIG

-1751 VDNPPIGLGIVMGW
+1751 IDNPPIGLGIVMGW

-1780 VKPEYR
+1780 VKPEFR
-1786 IGSPSVV
+1786 AGNPSVV
-1793 KYITDTSDS
+1793 KYITDTSDT
-1802 NYRKYVLESGSTQV
+1802 NYRRYVLESGSTQV

-1843 SFYSFLPNFYVPLLG
+1843 SFYSFLPNFFVPMLG

-1863 INTSTGASTWN
+1863 INTSAGASTWN

-1889 YPYILE
+1889 YPYIIE
-1895 YNVNSFPKV
+1895 YNVNSFPQV
-1904 SIINSV
+1904 STVNSV

-1967 ITYPRMTATGIEALI
+1967 ITYPRMTTTGIEALI
-1982 SRREQ
+1982 SRREH

-2009 QWSDLVTQ
+2009 QWSDLITQ
-2017 YPIDKVPNTKSVRP
+2017 YPIDKIPNTKSVRP
-2031 VSVSYQKAKI
+2031 VSVSYQKSKI

>member
-1 MENKINQNTAGL
+1 MDNKINQNVAGL

-48 PSNQICYDFSST
+48 PSNQVCYDFTTS
-60 YPGFKILNV
+60 YPGYKIIGTLN
-69 LSITE
+69 ITE

-95 NLNKD
+95 NLSKD
-100 CTSLVESETD
+100 CTSLIETEKD
-110 CGCISGTVL
+110 CGCISGTVV
-119 GSTVVSSLISIPG
+119 SNVV
-132 TGECPTG
+132 TED
-139 YTFNSTSGFCEKLIS
+139 
-154 TPIQETVTK
+154 
-163 ESVISSCRD
+163 SSCC
-172 ADHGTTLTR
+172 T
-181 VYKDT
+181 
-186 WVTQTP
+186 
-192 PTYHTVVESNL
+192 
-203 TQSFWFP
+203 
-210 GGNFS
+210 
-215 YIKQIG
+215 
-221 IQADVDNTNNPC
+221 
-233 GTQESLDFLGFTE
+233 
-246 TICISD
+246 
-252 TKQYY
+252 
-257 LGLAADDSLRVSID
+257 
-271 GNIVFDFDALDPAKS
+271 
-286 FATLTDLWGRYNLF
+286 
-300 PVNISKGS
+300 
-308 HLLKFEYKNKPT
+308 
-320 GDPGN
+320 
-325 RGMFAYELYDI
+325 
-336 SLAQLTDPNLTRVI
+336 
-350 LQNSRVL
+350 
-357 SNGKPITSEIKAPG
+357 
-371 RILQMSYTGTATG
+371 
-384 TFTIGSAVQS
+384 
-394 STSGTGTDAVF
+394 
-405 KIVVNAGVITSL
+405 
-417 ILEYSGKGYKTGDT
+417 
-431 LIISA
+431 
-436 GSALNVTVTVVAASV
+436 
-451 QEDFIELSQACP
+451 
-463 VGYTLYV
+463 
-470 NENCVASCQK
+470 
-480 LDQKSEIFPTTS
+480 
-492 VNCCVFTPLVVDN
+492 FTPLVVDN

-514 YSAQATNNQPYSITY
+514 YSVQSTDNKPFTVVY
-529 INCAGVE
+529 IDCAGQE
-536 VTETFP
+536 ASATIP
-542 SGIGTFTAK
+542 SGVGTFVAK
-551 RNKYTLPVN
+551 RNRFSLPDN
-560 VEILDSTFVSQGEC
+560 VEILDSLLESQGDC
-574 NPKTSKCCLGLSPD
+574 SPKTSKCCLNLSPD
-588 FPVYAEYRIDNCE
+588 FPVYAEYRVDNCE

-614 YFSLEEPL
+614 YFSLEEPY

-631 DCLTDAC
+631 NCLTDSC

-658 SGGRLKGGVYSF
+658 SGGTLKGGVYSF
-670 SIAYADENG
+670 SLAYADENG

-693 IFERAITEQTE
+693 IFERSITEQTE

-716 HSTTIFDYFNL
+716 HSTAIFDYFNL

-751 YRDSLVYSGDYSST
+751 YRDSLVYTGDYSST

-777 YETAEIIEK
+777 YENAEIIEK

-806 IANEIKLRWETV
+806 LANKIKLRWETV
-818 KMPVD
+818 KMPVGS
-823 NKFDFSNPEIAYF
+823 NFDFSNPEIAYF

-869 IFINSNEKDLLTVGT
+869 VFVNSNEEDLLYADS
-884 NPDVFAVENDCIVQ
+884 NPDAFGTTNDCIVTTG
-898 DSQPRW
+898 QPRW

-911 TDLTPPTN
+911 KGLTPPSN
-919 TPSLQEVQYSCK
+919 SPSLQEVQYSCK
-931 ITVEAA
+931 ITVEEA

-956 GALAGQPIRHHK
+956 GTLAGKPIRHHK
-968 FPENSKV
+968 FPENSQV

-983 FIYPIGVRILENDF
+983 FIYPIGVRIWNETLF
-997 ANRVLDKFTV
+997 ATILDEETV

-1018 IPVKELICGF
+1018 IPVKELICGY

-1044 GLLYDVGSFEDVKSG
+1044 GLIYDVGTFTDVKSQ
-1059 KKFYYP
+1059 KSFYYP

-1070 DLRPDAFIKST
+1070 SLEDDPYIKST
-1081 PDWYDR
+1081 PEWYEK

-1093 DSSSDPAS
+1093 KKQY
-1101 GLRIHEG
+1101 GMELHKG

-1127 PKIGTELKLE
+1127 PKIGTELKIE
-1137 TVEYGKVQGKFMPV
+1137 TVEYGKVQGHFVPV
-1151 LDHPQY
+1151 LDHPKH
-1157 KFLTKA
+1157 KFLTVS
-1163 DYALSAVISNALA
+1163 DYAAAATLADALS
-1176 LAFDTK
+1176 LAFESETRA
-1182 TTATDPGTIIQTDG
+1182 TATDFGGVTKWKADALSII
-1196 ISILTNNQVLL
+1196 TNNQVFL
-1207 DLIEKLVPNNNF
+1207 DLIEKLIPLANF
-1219 AYQFNSVGEYKKFL
+1219 AYQFNSIGEYKRFL
-1233 PITTIG
+1233 PITTTG

-1261 RPLHNRLRETSVYLK
+1261 KPVHNRLRETSVYLK
-1276 TNGSFSTEHGSIID
+1276 TNGSFSTEYPSIVD
-1290 TSRYTLD
+1290 NSRYTIGQKNLAKD
-1297 QAGLGDTP
+1297 PGQI
-1305 EKVTESDT
+1305 VESDT
-1313 RAYYS
+1313 RAYYA
-1318 SIKRSFPNQYGQI
+1318 SIKRDFPNQYGQI
-1331 ENIKYVSMGYA
+1331 ENIKYVSTGYS
-1342 CGVYT
+1342 CSVYT
-1347 DLSGTAK
+1347 DVSGTLK
-1354 IKTKYYPGFGGDTYI
+1354 INTKYYPAFGGDTYI
-1369 NKFALKR
+1369 NQFALKR

-1400 LFPNLGYPTY
+1400 LYPNLGYPTY

-1417 DINNAF
+1417 DITN
-1423 ASSILAGAAA
+1423 
-1433 TLATILT
+1433 
-1440 TPALAAGGAAT
+1440 AAGTSFIAGIATAITTAIGASASGAPS
-1451 GVTLNAAISGALAS
+1451 GVVLNAAISGALAS
-1465 IYSLFVKKNNLDV
+1465 IYSLFVKKNNLDAD
-1478 SPTFNLPN
+1478 PQP
-1486 PIPGEPDIVTPSS
+1486 

-1507 YTASYGIPVFYV
+1507 YTASYGIPIFYV

-1531 NDLEENFYPNVGD
+1531 NELEENFYPNVGD

-1559 FDNFYSYNAT
+1559 YDNFYSYNAT

-1588 ECLSIHTNRVIYSD
+1588 ECLSIHHNRVIYSD

-1637 GENERVYARFE
+1637 GENERVHARFE
-1648 NTTKVYNSRITLS
+1648 NTTKVYNSRITLN

-1682 LSKTDLGYIG
+1682 LAKTDLGYIG

-1714 IYQITGDGFNE
+1714 IYQLTGEGFNE
-1725 IKTENN
+1725 IKTESN

-1751 VDNPPIGLGIVMGW
+1751 IDNPPIGLGIVMGW

-1786 IGSPSVV
+1786 VGNPSFI
-1793 KYITDTSDS
+1793 KYITDTSDT
-1802 NYRKYVLESGSTQV
+1802 NYRKYVLDSGSIEV
-1816 EITFGDPA
+1816 EISFGDPA

-1843 SFYSFLPNFYVPLLG
+1843 SFYSFLPNFFVPQLG
-1858 NFQTV
+1858 HFQTL
-1863 INTSTGASTWN
+1863 INTPSGASSWN
-1874 HNLSIFTYQTYYNKL
+1874 HNLSIYSYQTYYNIL

-1895 YNVNSFPKV
+1895 YNVNTFPQISTV
-1904 SIINSV
+1904 NSI

-1943 IYNKEQSSGIIKL
+1943 VYNKEQSSGIIKL

-1967 ITYPRMTATGIEALI
+1967 ITYPRMTATGIEALM
-1982 SRREQ
+1982 SRREH

-2031 VSVSYQKAKI
+2031 VSVSYQKSKI

>member
-1 MENKINQNTAGL
+1 MQNKINQNTAGL

-24 NMITFALNANI
+24 NMITYALNANV

-48 PSNQICYDFSST
+48 PSNQICYDFSLT

-87 RSLIGEIT
+87 RSLIGELT

-100 CTSLVESETD
+100 CTTLTETETD
-110 CGCISGTVL
+110 CGCISGTVV
-119 GSTVVSSLISIPG
+119 TNVV
-132 TGECPTG
+132 
-139 YTFNSTSGFCEKLIS
+139 NS
-154 TPIQETVTK
+154 
-163 ESVISSCRD
+163 
-172 ADHGTTLTR
+172 
-181 VYKDT
+181 
-186 WVTQTP
+186 
-192 PTYHTVVESNL
+192 
-203 TQSFWFP
+203 
-210 GGNFS
+210 
-215 YIKQIG
+215 
-221 IQADVDNTNNPC
+221 
-233 GTQESLDFLGFTE
+233 
-246 TICISD
+246 
-252 TKQYY
+252 
-257 LGLAADDSLRVSID
+257 
-271 GNIVFDFDALDPAKS
+271 
-286 FATLTDLWGRYNLF
+286 
-300 PVNISKGS
+300 
-308 HLLKFEYKNKPT
+308 
-320 GDPGN
+320 
-325 RGMFAYELYDI
+325 
-336 SLAQLTDPNLTRVI
+336 
-350 LQNSRVL
+350 
-357 SNGKPITSEIKAPG
+357 
-371 RILQMSYTGTATG
+371 ATG
-384 TFTIGSAVQS
+384 
-394 STSGTGTDAVF
+394 
-405 KIVVNAGVITSL
+405 
-417 ILEYSGKGYKTGDT
+417 
-431 LIISA
+431 
-436 GSALNVTVTVVAASV
+436 
-451 QEDFIELSQACP
+451 
-463 VGYTLYV
+463 
-470 NENCVASCQK
+470 
-480 LDQKSEIFPTTS
+480 
-492 VNCCVFTPLVVDN
+492 CCTFTPLIVDN

-514 YSAQATNNQPYSITY
+514 YSAQSINNTSYSITY
-529 INCAGVE
+529 VNCNGVE
-536 VTETFP
+536 VTDNFP
-542 SGIGTFTAK
+542 SGIGTFTARK
-551 RNKYTLPVN
+551 NKYILPSD
-560 VEILDSTFVSQGEC
+560 VEILDSTLESQGQC
-574 NPKTSKCCLGLSPD
+574 NPKTSDCCLKLSPD

-601 TKVYFIARNIQPR
+601 TKVYFVSRNIQPR

-643 FPDFCQPDIYPTAID
+643 FPDFCQADIYPTAID

-679 KELTDYVDFSNPIP
+679 KELTDYVDFSNPIA

-716 HSTTIFDYFNL
+716 HSTAIFDYFNL

-751 YRDSLVYSGDYSST
+751 YRDSLVYTGDYSST

-806 IANEIKLRWETV
+806 LANKIKLRWETV

-823 NKFDFSNPEIAYF
+823 NKFDYSNPEIAYF

-869 IFINSNEKDLLTVGT
+869 VFPNSDERSLIYHDS
-884 NPDVFAVENDCIVQ
+884 NPDAFGTVNDCIVT
-898 DSQPRW
+898 DKEEKW

-911 TDLTPPTN
+911 TGITPPN
-919 TPSLQEVQYSCK
+919 NAPSLQEAQYSCK
-931 ITVEAA
+931 ITVETG

-949 PCYEDVW
+949 PCYDEVW

-968 FPENSKV
+968 FPENAKS

-983 FIYPIGVRILENDF
+983 FIYPIGVRIWNESLF
-997 ANRVLDKFTV
+997 AAILDTETV

-1018 IPVKELICGF
+1018 IPVKELICGY

-1044 GLLYDVGSFEDVKSG
+1044 GLIYDVGSFRDVKSG
-1059 KKFYYP
+1059 KEFYYP

-1070 DLRPDAFIKST
+1070 SLEDDAYIKST
-1081 PDWYDR
+1081 PDWYNK
-1087 ADRGIE
+1087 ADRGI
-1093 DSSSDPAS
+1093 DDNDYGMA
-1101 GLRIHEG
+1101 LHQG
-1108 FNTIGSRYTF
+1108 FNVIGSRYTF

-1137 TVEYGKVQGKFMPV
+1137 TVEYGKVQGKFVPV

-1157 KFLTKA
+1157 KFLTTA
-1163 DYALSAVISNALA
+1163 DYAVTAVLADALSLAFESEITTTPTPGAATRWKADALA
-1176 LAFDTK
+1176 
-1182 TTATDPGTIIQTDG
+1182 
-1196 ISILTNNQVLL
+1196 ILTNNQIFIDLL
-1207 DLIEKLVPNNNF
+1207 EKLIPNTNF
-1219 AYQFNSVGEYKKFL
+1219 AYQFNSIGEYKRFL

-1261 RPLHNRLRETSVYLK
+1261 KPLHNRLRETSVYLK
-1276 TNGSFSTEHGSIID
+1276 TSGSFSTEYASIVD
-1290 TSRYTLD
+1290 NSRYTIGQKNLQD
-1297 QAGLGDTP
+1297 NP
-1305 EKVTESDT
+1305 EQIVESDT
-1313 RAYYS
+1313 RAYYA
-1318 SIKRSFPNQYGQI
+1318 SIKRNFPNQYGQI
-1331 ENIKYVSMGYA
+1331 ENITYVSTGYS
-1342 CGVYT
+1342 CSVYT
-1347 DLSGTAK
+1347 DITGTLQ
-1354 IKTKYYPGFGGDTYI
+1354 IKTKYYPAFGGDTFI

-1400 LFPNLGYPTY
+1400 LYPNLGYPTY
-1410 YIGESPE
+1410 YIGESPATI
-1417 DINNAF
+1417 DNA
-1423 ASSILAGAAA
+1423 AYTALLAG
-1433 TLATILT
+1433 I
-1440 TPALAAGGAAT
+1440 GAAITAAIAASAT
-1451 GVTLNAAISGALAS
+1451 GAPSGVAMNSAISGALATA
-1465 IYSLFVKKNNLDV
+1465 YALFVKKNNLDAD
-1478 SPTFNLPN
+1478 PQ
-1486 PIPGEPDIVTPSS
+1486 S

-1531 NDLEENFYPNVGD
+1531 NELEENFYPNVGD

-1576 PNLPYRLKYPKL
+1576 PNLPYRLKYPSL
-1588 ECLSIHTNRVIYSD
+1588 ECLSIHNNRVIYSD

-1661 TTSPYQ
+1661 TNSPYQ
-1667 LEIGNAEMFKQKPVD
+1667 LEIGSAEMFKQKPVD
-1682 LSKTDLGYIG
+1682 LAKTDLGYIG

-1725 IKTENN
+1725 IKTESN

-1751 VDNPPIGLGIVMGW
+1751 IDNPPIGLGIVMGW

-1786 IGSPSVV
+1786 EGNPSVV
-1793 KYITDTSDS
+1793 KYITDTSDT

-1843 SFYSFLPNFYVPLLG
+1843 SFYSFLPNFFVPMLG

-1874 HNLSIFTYQTYYNKL
+1874 HNLSIFTYQTYYNRL

-1895 YNVNSFPKV
+1895 YNVNSFPQV
-1904 SIINSV
+1904 STVNSI

-1922 YEYYSLSTA
+1922 YEYYSLSTS

-1982 SRREQ
+1982 SRREH

-2017 YPIDKVPNTKSVRP
+2017 YPIDKIPNTKSVRP
-2031 VSVSYQKAKI
+2031 VSVSYQKSKI

>member
-1 MENKINQNTAGL
+1 MDNKINQNVAGL

-48 PSNQICYDFSST
+48 PSNQICYNFTTS
-60 YPGFKILNV
+60 YPGFKIVGILN
-69 LSITE
+69 ITE

-95 NLNKD
+95 NLSKD
-100 CTSLVESETD
+100 CTSLIETEKD

-119 GSTVVSSLISIPG
+119 SNVV
-132 TGECPTG
+132 TED
-139 YTFNSTSGFCEKLIS
+139 
-154 TPIQETVTK
+154 
-163 ESVISSCRD
+163 SSCC
-172 ADHGTTLTR
+172 A
-181 VYKDT
+181 
-186 WVTQTP
+186 
-192 PTYHTVVESNL
+192 
-203 TQSFWFP
+203 
-210 GGNFS
+210 
-215 YIKQIG
+215 
-221 IQADVDNTNNPC
+221 
-233 GTQESLDFLGFTE
+233 
-246 TICISD
+246 
-252 TKQYY
+252 
-257 LGLAADDSLRVSID
+257 
-271 GNIVFDFDALDPAKS
+271 
-286 FATLTDLWGRYNLF
+286 
-300 PVNISKGS
+300 
-308 HLLKFEYKNKPT
+308 
-320 GDPGN
+320 
-325 RGMFAYELYDI
+325 
-336 SLAQLTDPNLTRVI
+336 
-350 LQNSRVL
+350 
-357 SNGKPITSEIKAPG
+357 
-371 RILQMSYTGTATG
+371 
-384 TFTIGSAVQS
+384 
-394 STSGTGTDAVF
+394 
-405 KIVVNAGVITSL
+405 
-417 ILEYSGKGYKTGDT
+417 
-431 LIISA
+431 
-436 GSALNVTVTVVAASV
+436 
-451 QEDFIELSQACP
+451 
-463 VGYTLYV
+463 
-470 NENCVASCQK
+470 
-480 LDQKSEIFPTTS
+480 
-492 VNCCVFTPLVVDN
+492 FTPLVVDN

-588 FPVYAEYRIDNCE
+588 FPVYAEYRVDNCE

-622 GRDQCGDAI
+622 GRDQCGDAL

-658 SGGRLKGGVYSF
+658 SGGTLKGGVYSF
-670 SIAYADENG
+670 SLAYADENG
-679 KELTDYVDFSNPIP
+679 KELTDYVDFSNPIVV
-693 IFERAITEQTE
+693 FERAITEQTE

-898 DSQPRW
+898 ESQPRW

-911 TDLTPPTN
+911 TGLTPPTN

-983 FIYPIGVRILENDF
+983 FIYPIGVRVLESHF
-997 ANRVLDKFTV
+997 AGLLDSFTV

-1013 YGNHQ
+1013 YGNNQ

-1081 PDWYDR
+1081 PDWYDK
-1087 ADRGIE
+1087 ADRGI
-1093 DSSSDPAS
+1093 DDPDFGMS
-1101 GLRIHEG
+1101 LHEG

-1182 TTATDPGTIIQTDG
+1182 TTATDPGNIIQTDG

-1207 DLIEKLVPNNNF
+1207 DLIEKLIPNNNF

-1331 ENIKYVSMGYA
+1331 ENIKYVSMGYS
-1342 CGVYT
+1342 CSVYT

-1388 PAKVDNVPFDYW
+1388 PAKVNNVPFDYW

-1417 DINNAF
+1417 DITNAV
-1423 ASSILAGAAA
+1423 ATSILAGAGAA
-1433 TLATILT
+1433 LT
-1440 TPALAAGGAAT
+1440 TALAALAGGAAT
-1451 GVTLNAAISGALAS
+1451 GVTLNAAISGALAT
-1465 IYSLFVKKNNLDV
+1465 IYSLFVKKNNLDADPQ
-1478 SPTFNLPN
+1478 SLL
-1486 PIPGEPDIVTPSS
+1486 
-1499 FFYQKGFF
+1499 YQKGFF

-1519 ESDINVDLRHGR
+1519 ESDINVDFRHGR
-1531 NDLEENFYPNVGD
+1531 NELEENFYPNVGD

-1588 ECLSIHTNRVIYSD
+1588 ECLSIHHNRVIYSD

-1648 NTTKVYNSRITLS
+1648 NTTKVYNSRITLT

-1667 LEIGNAEMFKQKPVD
+1667 LEIGSAEMFKQKPVD
-1682 LSKTDLGYIG
+1682 LAKTDLGYIG

-1714 IYQITGDGFNE
+1714 IYQLTGEGFNE

-1751 VDNPPIGLGIVMGW
+1751 IDNPPIGLGIVMGW

-1786 IGSPSVV
+1786 AGNPSFI

-1802 NYRKYVLESGSTQV
+1802 NYRKYVLDSGSIEV

-1843 SFYSFLPNFYVPLLG
+1843 SFYSFLPNFFVPQLG
-1858 NFQTV
+1858 HFQTL
-1863 INTSTGASTWN
+1863 INTSTGASSWN
-1874 HNLSIFTYQTYYNKL
+1874 HNLSIYTYQTYYNIL
-1889 YPYILE
+1889 YPYIIE
-1895 YNVNSFPKV
+1895 YNVNTFPQV
-1904 SIINSV
+1904 STINSV

-1982 SRREQ
+1982 SRREH

-2009 QWSDLVTQ
+2009 QWSDLLTQ

-2031 VSVSYQKAKI
+2031 VSVSYQKSKI